1 MKKKR
6 IVLIM
11 GVIGFIVGGS
21 FLFANR
27 DKVYI
32 NYVLAKSDYA
42 YLPKEAQE
50 YIRDVYNTTGEVM
63 LTEKNKKEKMPYLN
77 PIYVDYLTYNE
88 EKKEEIDVIPDT
100 TVIDYVD
107 DTTKEDKAIPSSYDL
122 RNVDG
127 KNYVSPVGNQGNMG
141 LCWTFGTTG
150 AAESYLLKKGDT
162 SYNSSSTLFSQ
173 RQIDYATANNGIK
186 DYKSEYKSF
195 IDRGLGDGGNFYV
208 STVALANGV
217 SLYNSNNF
225 KAYSDTDYEKMEL
238 MDVLSYSKS
247 DYEVNGTIN
256 MPINAYRA
264 SDDNLTADEKVKR
277 ENYLNSVKSYL
288 MKYGAAYVSTYMG
301 CSHNDSTLNS
311 TLIDAYACSFTGG
324 HAMSIIGWDDDIEYK
339 YCVSNNQHYSYNS
352 NCSDV
357 VSGKGVWIIKN
368 SWGNY
373 NTPYLYL
380 TYDSYSSSISFI
392 TDMSSKDEK
401 NWDNNYILGSNV
413 SNGKDML
420 YRMYSTKLKG
430 NEKLEKIKFMTN
442 SIDGEFDVLVRDVNG
457 KIITKRVSSS
467 TPSLVTVD
475 FSNDNVVLNTNSLA
489 QIKASNSTS
498 VFIDNVSFF
507 TSNTDGNA
515 SIDLSEYDGKSFGS
529 KIIRLYSDT
538 KGIPSGTNIVYRLYN
553 SSNEEVSSGYSVSNN
568 VVAEN
573 NINANLYLDSINSG
587 NYVVKAFYNDNEI
600 GSFKFSYVTMDGKG
614 TESDPYVIM
623 TPEHFDSIRDDL
635 DAYYV
640 LGADLDFSEDTGPGG
655 KFANEASYCPGKY
668 LGWKAINGF
677 SGSLDGQGHSI
688 KGLYQNNYI
697 SCWKDNDLYTQ
708 YAVTGNGIFN
718 KLINNVT
725 IKNLVLEDNYIGCA
739 EFNDNKNCGLLASY
753 YLANNGDF
761 NDKTVYSGNFEN
773 LVFRNN
779 SVIGAGSSISS
790 GGLFGYFSSP
800 LGNITFKN
808 MYIYDNKIA
817 SESEFLK
824 EVSSL
829 VDTIDADNLEVSNI
843 RIDGTHIGKYND
855 GSGDAVLGY
864 KLYGYNNLKINNILS
879 TMSGENIG
887 GNLFYEAL
895 YRDNVDINGINMFR
909 IGNNQ
914 DNLCNSYDK
923 DCNNAGTN
931 VNLFDKD
938 TGLKELVKKENYS
951 SWENFDENWVMKTVD
966 GIPRLPVLK
975 FMDFEYTKISDINI
989 NQELNSGYSIYNYMT
1004 PKKVEARRLSLKS
1017 NDESI
1022 VTVNEEGVI
1031 VPQKSGK
1038 TSIHVENYY
1047 DGYIKDVPISVK
1059 YVPHYTI
1066 KFNSNGAMGL
1076 GISDSIEVNAGEDYR
1091 LPEVTGTR
1099 DGYVFNGWNTEAN
1112 GSGESY
1118 DDLGTIKGLKD
1129 KEEITLYAQWIG
1141 EEMTVTFDASGGVV
1155 NPESKI
1161 VHRFDSYGELPV
1173 PYKEN
1178 AGFVNWACKSDG
1190 TMVSYSDEVSCTELV
1205 AVWVDN
1211 AYTFILD
1218 ANGGTLSAL
1227 FDNSGSYLRINSRE
1241 LLSSF
1246 FLNNNK
1252 YTIDKNMFVRNDK
1265 TFKEWNTK
1273 ADGSGKTYFEGELI
1287 GKDDAVLENNTFKL
1301 YAIWEDYFDYRIK
1314 DYYVDETNHY
1324 ISKIMAGTS
1333 GEDFKKKIEHSDRY
1347 SVEVDTKNIDGKE
1360 VMYTGG
1366 KTRIYQGGNVY
1377 VTYTNIVIGDV
1388 NGDGAI
1394 NSADLLR
1401 IRQHL
1406 LGSKYLRGENF
1417 LASDIN
1423 YDSDINSADLLRVR
1437 QHLLGTKTIS

>member
-1 MKKKR
+1 MKRKR
-6 IVLIM
+6 IILIM
-11 GVIGFIVGGS
+11 GVLGFIVGGS

-63 LTEKNKKEKMPYLN
+63 LTEKNKKDKMPYLN

-100 TVIDYVD
+100 TVIDYVG

-507 TSNTDGNA
+507 TSNTTDGV
-515 SIDLSEYDGKSFGS
+515 SVDFSKYEGKSFNS
-529 KIIRLYSDT
+529 KNIRLYSDT

-623 TPEHFDSIRDDL
+623 TPEHFNNIRDDL

-640 LGADLDFSEDTGPGG
+640 LGADLDFRDVTSAGG
-655 KFANEASYCPGKY
+655 DLSYDKSVCSDGH
-668 LGWKAINGF
+668 GWQAINGF
-677 SGSLDGQGHSI
+677 SGSLNGQGHSI
-688 KGLYQNNYI
+688 KNISQNNLLYCDGGQTNAYI
-697 SCWKDNDLYTQ
+697 ENN
-708 YAVTGNGIFN
+708 NGIFSN
-718 KLINNVT
+718 LSNSVT
-725 IKNLVLEDNYIGCA
+725 IKNIVLEDNSLYCNGS
-739 EFNDNKNCGLLASY
+739 CGLLATDY
-753 YLANNGDF
+753 NGTDGS
-761 NDKTVYSGNFEN
+761 KAVFEN
-773 LVFRNN
+773 IVMKNN
-779 SVIGAGSSISS
+779 FIVNSLDINGEG
-790 GGLFGYFSSP
+790 GGLFDQMRGDSISFKNIYIDIDNKYLPSGFSSRG
-800 LGNITFKN
+800 LLATYIFTSNSGADISNVSLNGNFYGTN
-808 MYIYDNKIA
+808 DNEHNDALLVYTAKINGKF
-817 SESEFLK
+817 S
-824 EVSSL
+824 
-829 VDTIDADNLEVSNI
+829 VSN
-843 RIDGTHIGKYND
+843 
-855 GSGDAVLGY
+855 V
-864 KLYGYNNLKINNILS
+864 LS
-879 TMSGENIG
+879 TMRASNVNS
-887 GNLFYEAL
+887 NLFNYIDGVNYSL
-895 YRDNVDINGINMFR
+895 NNINMIR
-909 IGNNQ
+909 VNG
-914 DNLCNSYDK
+914 DSMCSEEDTTC
-923 DCNNAGTN
+923 DSTN

-1031 VPQKSGK
+1031 IPQKSGM

-1066 KFNSNGAMGL
+1066 RFNSNGAMGL

-1141 EEMTVTFDASGGVV
+1141 EEMTVTFDANGGVV

-1287 GKDDAVLENNTFKL
+1287 GKADVVLENNTFKL

>member
-1 MKKKR
+1 MKRKR
-6 IVLIM
+6 IILIM
-11 GVIGFIVGGS
+11 GVLGFIVGGS
-21 FLFANR
+21 LLFANR

-100 TVIDYVD
+100 TVIDYVGN
-107 DTTKEDKAIPSSYDL
+107 TTKEDKVIPSSYDL
-122 RNVDG
+122 RNVNG
-127 KNYVSPVGNQGNMG
+127 KNYVSPVGNQGSLG
-141 LCWTFGTTG
+141 LCWTFSTTG

-507 TSNTDGNA
+507 TSNTTDNV
-515 SIDLSEYDGKSFGS
+515 SVDFSKYEGKSFNS
-529 KIIRLYSDT
+529 KNIRLYSDT
-538 KGIPSGTNIVYRLYN
+538 KGIPSGTNIVYKLYN

-573 NINANLYLDSINSG
+573 NINANLYFDSINSG

-623 TPEHFDSIRDDL
+623 TPEHFNSIRDDL

-640 LGADLDFSEDTGPGG
+640 LGADLDFRDVTSVGG
-655 KFANEASYCPGKY
+655 DLSYDKSVCSDGH
-668 LGWKAINGF
+668 GWQAINGF

-688 KGLYQNNYI
+688 KNISQNNLLYCDGGQTNAYI
-697 SCWKDNDLYTQ
+697 ENN
-708 YAVTGNGIFN
+708 NGIFSN
-718 KLINNVT
+718 LSNSVT
-725 IKNLVLEDNYIGCA
+725 IKNIVLEDNSLYCNGS
-739 EFNDNKNCGLLASY
+739 CGLLATDY
-753 YLANNGDF
+753 NGTDGS
-761 NDKTVYSGNFEN
+761 KAVFEN
-773 LVFRNN
+773 IVMKNN
-779 SVIGAGSSISS
+779 FIVNSLDINGEG
-790 GGLFGYFSSP
+790 GGLFDQMRGDSISFKNIYIDIDNKYLPSGFSSRG
-800 LGNITFKN
+800 LLAT
-808 MYIYDNKIA
+808 YIYTSNSGADISNVSLNGNFYGTNDNEHNDALLVYTAKINGKF
-817 SESEFLK
+817 S
-824 EVSSL
+824 
-829 VDTIDADNLEVSNI
+829 VSN
-843 RIDGTHIGKYND
+843 
-855 GSGDAVLGY
+855 V
-864 KLYGYNNLKINNILS
+864 LS
-879 TMSGENIG
+879 TMRASNVNS
-887 GNLFYEAL
+887 NLFNYIDSVNYSL
-895 YRDNVDINGINMFR
+895 NNINMIR
-909 IGNNQ
+909 VNG
-914 DNLCNSYDK
+914 DSMCSEEDTTC
-923 DCNNAGTN
+923 DSTN

-1287 GKDDAVLENNTFKL
+1287 GKDDVVLESNTFKL

-1333 GEDFKKKIEHSDRY
+1333 GEDFKKKIEHSERY

>member
-1 MKKKR
+1 MKRKR
-6 IVLIM
+6 IILIM
-11 GVIGFIVGGS
+11 GVLGFIVGGS

-100 TVIDYVD
+100 TVIDYVG
-107 DTTKEDKAIPSSYDL
+107 DTTKEDKVIPSSYDL

-127 KNYVSPVGNQGNMG
+127 KNYVSPVGNQGSLG
-141 LCWTFGTTG
+141 LCWTFSTTG

-507 TSNTDGNA
+507 TSNTTDNV
-515 SIDLSEYDGKSFGS
+515 SVDFSKYEGKSFNS
-529 KIIRLYSDT
+529 KNIRLYSDT
-538 KGIPSGTNIVYRLYN
+538 KGIPSGTNIVYRLFN

-573 NINANLYLDSINSG
+573 NINANLYFDSINSG

-623 TPEHFDSIRDDL
+623 TPEHFNSIRDDL

-640 LGADLDFSEDTGPGG
+640 LGADLDFRDVTSAGG
-655 KFANEASYCPGKY
+655 DLSYDKSVCSDGH
-668 LGWKAINGF
+668 GWQAINGF

-688 KGLYQNNYI
+688 KNISQNNLLYCDGGQTNAYI
-697 SCWKDNDLYTQ
+697 ENN
-708 YAVTGNGIFN
+708 NGIFSN
-718 KLINNVT
+718 LSNSVT
-725 IKNLVLEDNYIGCA
+725 IKNIVLEDNSLYCNGS
-739 EFNDNKNCGLLASY
+739 CGLLATDY
-753 YLANNGDF
+753 NGTDGS
-761 NDKTVYSGNFEN
+761 KAVFEN
-773 LVFRNN
+773 IVMKNN
-779 SVIGAGSSISS
+779 FIVNSLDINGEG
-790 GGLFGYFSSP
+790 GGLFDQMRGDSISFKNIYIDIDNKYLPSGFSSRG
-800 LGNITFKN
+800 LLATYIFTSNSGADISNVSLNGNFYGTN
-808 MYIYDNKIA
+808 DNEHNDALLVYTAKINGKF
-817 SESEFLK
+817 S
-824 EVSSL
+824 
-829 VDTIDADNLEVSNI
+829 VSN
-843 RIDGTHIGKYND
+843 
-855 GSGDAVLGY
+855 V
-864 KLYGYNNLKINNILS
+864 LS
-879 TMSGENIG
+879 TMRASNVNS
-887 GNLFYEAL
+887 NLFNYIDGVNYSL
-895 YRDNVDINGINMFR
+895 NNINMIR
-909 IGNNQ
+909 VNG
-914 DNLCNSYDK
+914 DSMCSEEDTTC
-923 DCNNAGTN
+923 DSTN
-931 VNLFDKD
+931 VNIFDKD

-1112 GSGESY
+1112 GSGDSY

-1287 GKDDAVLENNTFKL
+1287 GKDDVVLENNTFKL

>member
-100 TVIDYVD
+100 TVIDYVG
-107 DTTKEDKAIPSSYDL
+107 DTTKEDKAILSSYDL

-150 AAESYLLKKGDT
+150 AAESYLLKNGDT

-507 TSNTDGNA
+507 TSNTTDSVSVDFSKYEG
-515 SIDLSEYDGKSFGS
+515 ESFNS
-529 KIIRLYSDT
+529 KNIRLYSDT
-538 KGIPSGTNIVYRLYN
+538 KGIPSGTNIVYKLYN

-640 LGADLDFSEDTGPGG
+640 LGADLDFRDVTSAGG
-655 KFANEASYCPGKY
+655 DLSYDKSVCSDGH
-668 LGWKAINGF
+668 GWQAINGF
-677 SGSLDGQGHSI
+677 SGSLDGQWHSI
-688 KGLYQNNYI
+688 KNMSQNNLLYCDGGQTNAYI
-697 SCWKDNDLYTQ
+697 ENN
-708 YAVTGNGIFN
+708 NGIFSN
-718 KLINNVT
+718 LSNSVT
-725 IKNLVLEDNYIGCA
+725 IKNIVLEDNSLYCNGS
-739 EFNDNKNCGLLASY
+739 CGLLATDY
-753 YLANNGDF
+753 NGTDGS
-761 NDKTVYSGNFEN
+761 KAVFEN
-773 LVFRNN
+773 IVMKNN
-779 SVIGAGSSISS
+779 FIVNSLDINGEG
-790 GGLFGYFSSP
+790 GGLFDQMRGDSISFKNIYIDIDNKYLPSGFSSRG
-800 LGNITFKN
+800 LLAT
-808 MYIYDNKIA
+808 YIYTSNSGADISNVSLNGNFYGTNDNEHNDALLVYTAKINGKF
-817 SESEFLK
+817 S
-824 EVSSL
+824 
-829 VDTIDADNLEVSNI
+829 VSN
-843 RIDGTHIGKYND
+843 
-855 GSGDAVLGY
+855 V
-864 KLYGYNNLKINNILS
+864 LS
-879 TMSGENIG
+879 TMRASNVNS
-887 GNLFYEAL
+887 NLFNYIDGVNYSL
-895 YRDNVDINGINMFR
+895 NNINMIR
-909 IGNNQ
+909 VNG
-914 DNLCNSYDK
+914 DSMCSEEDTTC
-923 DCNNAGTN
+923 DSTN

-1031 VPQKSGK
+1031 IPQKSGK

-1273 ADGSGKTYFEGELI
+1273 ADGSGKTYFEGELV
-1287 GKDDAVLENNTFKL
+1287 GKDDVVLENNTFKL

-1333 GEDFKKKIEHSDRY
+1333 GEDFKKKIEHSERY
-1347 SVEVDTKNIDGKE
+1347 GVEVDTKNIDGKE

>member
-1 MKKKR
+1 
-6 IVLIM
+6 M

-88 EKKEEIDVIPDT
+88 EKKEEIAVIPDT
-100 TVIDYVD
+100 TVIDYVG
-107 DTTKEDKAIPSSYDL
+107 DTTKEDKVIPNSYDL

-127 KNYVSPVGNQGNMG
+127 KNYVSPVGNQGSLG
-141 LCWTFGTTG
+141 LCWTFSTTG

-173 RQIDYATANNGIK
+173 RQIDYATANDGIK

-195 IDRGLGDGGNFYV
+195 IDRGLGDGGNFFV

-225 KAYSDTDYEKMEL
+225 KAYSDTDFEKMEL

-264 SDDNLTADEKVKR
+264 SDDNLTADEKVER

-352 NCSDV
+352 NCSEV

-380 TYDSYSSSISFI
+380 TYDSYNSSISFI

-507 TSNTDGNA
+507 TSNTTDSVSVDFSKYEG
-515 SIDLSEYDGKSFGS
+515 ESFNS
-529 KIIRLYSDT
+529 KNIRLYSDT
-538 KGIPSGTNIVYRLYN
+538 KGIPSGTNIVYKLYN
-553 SSNEEVSSGYSVSNN
+553 ASNEEVSSGYSVSNN

-623 TPEHFDSIRDDL
+623 TPEHFNNIRDDL

-640 LGADLDFSEDTGPGG
+640 LGADLDFRDVTSAGG
-655 KFANEASYCPGKY
+655 DLSYDKSVCSDGH
-668 LGWKAINGF
+668 GWQAINGF

-688 KGLYQNNYI
+688 KNMSQNNLLSCDGGQTNAYI
-697 SCWKDNDLYTQ
+697 DNN
-708 YAVTGNGIFN
+708 NGIFSN
-718 KLINNVT
+718 LSNSVT
-725 IKNLVLEDNYIGCA
+725 IKNIVLEDNSLYCNGS
-739 EFNDNKNCGLLASY
+739 CGLLATDYKGTDGSK
-753 YLANNGDF
+753 A
-761 NDKTVYSGNFEN
+761 VFEN
-773 LVFRNN
+773 IVMKNN
-779 SVIGAGSSISS
+779 FIVNSLDINGEG
-790 GGLFGYFSSP
+790 GGLFDQMRGDSISFKNIYIDIDNKHLPSGFSSRG
-800 LGNITFKN
+800 LLATYIFTSNSGADISNVSLNGNFYGTN
-808 MYIYDNKIA
+808 DNEHNDALLVYTTKINGKF
-817 SESEFLK
+817 S
-824 EVSSL
+824 
-829 VDTIDADNLEVSNI
+829 VSN
-843 RIDGTHIGKYND
+843 
-855 GSGDAVLGY
+855 V
-864 KLYGYNNLKINNILS
+864 LS
-879 TMSGENIG
+879 TMRASNVNS
-887 GNLFYEAL
+887 NLFNYIDSVNYSL
-895 YRDNVDINGINMFR
+895 NNINMIR
-909 IGNNQ
+909 VNG
-914 DNLCNSYDK
+914 DSMCSEEDTTC
-923 DCNNAGTN
+923 DSTN

-1091 LPEVTGTR
+1091 LPEITGTR

-1112 GSGESY
+1112 GSGDSY

-1141 EEMTVTFDASGGVV
+1141 EEMTVTFDANGGVV

-1178 AGFVNWACKSDG
+1178 AGFVNWSCKSDG

-1273 ADGSGKTYFEGELI
+1273 ADGSGKTYFEGELV
-1287 GKDDAVLENNTFKL
+1287 GKDDVVLENNTFKL

-1333 GEDFKKKIEHSDRY
+1333 KEDFLKKIEHSERY
-1347 SVEVDTKNIDGKE
+1347 GVEVDTKNIDGKE

>member
-100 TVIDYVD
+100 TVIDYVG

-173 RQIDYATANNGIK
+173 RQIDYATSNNGIK

-225 KAYSDTDYEKMEL
+225 KAYSDTDFEKMEL

-507 TSNTDGNA
+507 TSNTTDNV
-515 SIDLSEYDGKSFGS
+515 SVDFSKYEGKSFNS
-529 KIIRLYSDT
+529 KNIRLYSDT

-573 NINANLYLDSINSG
+573 NINANLYFDSINSG

-623 TPEHFDSIRDDL
+623 TPEHFNSIRDDL

-640 LGADLDFSEDTGPGG
+640 LGADLDFRDVTSAGGDLSYDKSVCSEGH
-655 KFANEASYCPGKY
+655 
-668 LGWKAINGF
+668 GWQAINGF

-688 KGLYQNNYI
+688 KNMSQNNLLSCDGGQTNAYI
-697 SCWKDNDLYTQ
+697 ENN
-708 YAVTGNGIFN
+708 NGIFSN
-718 KLINNVT
+718 LSNSVT
-725 IKNLVLEDNYIGCA
+725 IKNIVLEDNSLYCNGS
-739 EFNDNKNCGLLASY
+739 CGLLATNY
-753 YLANNGDF
+753 NGTDGS
-761 NDKTVYSGNFEN
+761 KAVFEN
-773 LVFRNN
+773 IVMKNN
-779 SVIGAGSSISS
+779 FIVNSLDINGEG
-790 GGLFGYFSSP
+790 GGLFDQMRGDSISFKNIYIDIDNKYLPSGFSSRG
-800 LGNITFKN
+800 LLATYIFTSNSGADISNVSLNGNFYGTN
-808 MYIYDNKIA
+808 DNEHNDALLVYTAKINGKF
-817 SESEFLK
+817 S
-824 EVSSL
+824 
-829 VDTIDADNLEVSNI
+829 VSN
-843 RIDGTHIGKYND
+843 
-855 GSGDAVLGY
+855 V
-864 KLYGYNNLKINNILS
+864 LS
-879 TMSGENIG
+879 TMRASNVNS
-887 GNLFYEAL
+887 NLFNYL
-895 YRDNVDINGINMFR
+895 DSVNYSLNNINMIR
-909 IGNNQ
+909 VNG
-914 DNLCNSYDK
+914 DSMCSEEDTTC
-923 DCNNAGTN
+923 DSTN

-1031 VPQKSGK
+1031 IPQKSGK

-1099 DGYVFNGWNTEAN
+1099 EGYVFNGWNTKAN
-1112 GSGESY
+1112 GSGDSY

-1155 NPESKI
+1155 NPNSKI

-1252 YTIDKNMFVRNDK
+1252 YTLDKNMFVRNDK

-1287 GKDDAVLENNTFKL
+1287 GKDDVVLENNTFKL

-1333 GEDFKKKIEHSDRY
+1333 GEDFKKKIEHSERY
-1347 SVEVDTKNIDGKE
+1347 GVEVDTKNIDGKE

>member
-1 MKKKR
+1 
-6 IVLIM
+6 M

-100 TVIDYVD
+100 TVIDYVG

-420 YRMYSTKLKG
+420 YRMYSTKLKV

-507 TSNTDGNA
+507 TSNTTDGV
-515 SIDLSEYDGKSFGS
+515 SVDFSKYEGKSFNS
-529 KIIRLYSDT
+529 KNIRLYSDT
-538 KGIPSGTNIVYRLYN
+538 KGIPSGTNIVYRLFN

-573 NINANLYLDSINSG
+573 NINANLYFDSINSG

-600 GSFKFSYVTMDGKG
+600 GSFKFSYVTMAGKG

-640 LGADLDFSEDTGPGG
+640 LGADLDFRDVTSAGG
-655 KFANEASYCPGKY
+655 DLSYDKSVCSDGH
-668 LGWKAINGF
+668 GWQAINGF

-688 KGLYQNNYI
+688 KNMSQNNLLSCDGGQTNAYI
-697 SCWKDNDLYTQ
+697 ENN
-708 YAVTGNGIFN
+708 NGIFSN
-718 KLINNVT
+718 LSNSVT
-725 IKNLVLEDNYIGCA
+725 IKNIVLEDNSLYCNGS
-739 EFNDNKNCGLLASY
+739 CGLLATDY
-753 YLANNGDF
+753 NGTDGS
-761 NDKTVYSGNFEN
+761 KAVFEN
-773 LVFRNN
+773 IVMKNN
-779 SVIGAGSSISS
+779 FIVNSLDINGEG
-790 GGLFGYFSSP
+790 GGLFDQMRGDSISFKNIYIDIDNKYLPSGFSSRG
-800 LGNITFKN
+800 LLAT
-808 MYIYDNKIA
+808 YIYTSNSGADISNVSLNGNFYGTNDNEHNDALLVYTTKINGKF
-817 SESEFLK
+817 S
-824 EVSSL
+824 
-829 VDTIDADNLEVSNI
+829 VSN
-843 RIDGTHIGKYND
+843 
-855 GSGDAVLGY
+855 V
-864 KLYGYNNLKINNILS
+864 LS
-879 TMSGENIG
+879 TMRASNVNS
-887 GNLFYEAL
+887 NLFNYIDSVNYSL
-895 YRDNVDINGINMFR
+895 NNINMIR
-909 IGNNQ
+909 VNG
-914 DNLCNSYDK
+914 DSMCSEEDTTC
-923 DCNNAGTN
+923 DSTN
-931 VNLFDKD
+931 VNIFDKD

-1287 GKDDAVLENNTFKL
+1287 GKDDVVLENNTFKL

-1333 GEDFKKKIEHSDRY
+1333 GEDFKKKIEHSERY
-1347 SVEVDTKNIDGKE
+1347 GVEVDTKNIDGKE

>member
-100 TVIDYVD
+100 TVIDYVG

-264 SDDNLTADEKVKR
+264 SDDNLTADEKVER

-507 TSNTDGNA
+507 TSNTTDNV
-515 SIDLSEYDGKSFGS
+515 SVDFSKYEGKSFNS
-529 KIIRLYSDT
+529 KNIRLYSDT

-623 TPEHFDSIRDDL
+623 TPEHFNNIRDDL

-640 LGADLDFSEDTGPGG
+640 LGADLDFRDVTSAGG
-655 KFANEASYCPGKY
+655 DLSYDKSVCSDGH
-668 LGWKAINGF
+668 GWQAINGF

-688 KGLYQNNYI
+688 KNISQNNLLYCDGGQTNAYI
-697 SCWKDNDLYTQ
+697 ENN
-708 YAVTGNGIFN
+708 NGIFSN
-718 KLINNVT
+718 LSNSVT
-725 IKNLVLEDNYIGCA
+725 IKNIVLEDNSLYCNGS
-739 EFNDNKNCGLLASY
+739 CGLLATDY
-753 YLANNGDF
+753 NGTDGS
-761 NDKTVYSGNFEN
+761 KAVFEN
-773 LVFRNN
+773 IVMKNN
-779 SVIGAGSSISS
+779 FIVNSLDINGEG
-790 GGLFGYFSSP
+790 GGLFDQMRGDSISFKNIYIDIDNKYLPSGFSSRG
-800 LGNITFKN
+800 LLAT
-808 MYIYDNKIA
+808 YIYTSNSGADISNVSLNGNFYGTNDNEHNDALLVYTAKINGKF
-817 SESEFLK
+817 S
-824 EVSSL
+824 
-829 VDTIDADNLEVSNI
+829 VSN
-843 RIDGTHIGKYND
+843 
-855 GSGDAVLGY
+855 V
-864 KLYGYNNLKINNILS
+864 LS
-879 TMSGENIG
+879 TMRASNVNS
-887 GNLFYEAL
+887 NLFNYIDGVNYSL
-895 YRDNVDINGINMFR
+895 NNINMIR
-909 IGNNQ
+909 VNG
-914 DNLCNSYDK
+914 DSMCSEEDTTC
-923 DCNNAGTN
+923 DSTN

-1059 YVPHYTI
+1059 YVPHYTV

-1178 AGFVNWACKSDG
+1178 AGFVNWSCKSDG

-1287 GKDDAVLENNTFKL
+1287 GKDDVVLENNTFKL

>member
-1 MKKKR
+1 MKRKR
-6 IVLIM
+6 IILIM
-11 GVIGFIVGGS
+11 GVLGFIVGGS

-100 TVIDYVD
+100 TVIDYVG
-107 DTTKEDKAIPSSYDL
+107 DTTKEDKVIPSSYDL

-127 KNYVSPVGNQGNMG
+127 KNYVSPVGNQGSLG
-141 LCWTFGTTG
+141 LCWTFSTTG

-507 TSNTDGNA
+507 TSNTTDNV
-515 SIDLSEYDGKSFGS
+515 SVDFSKYEGKSFNS
-529 KIIRLYSDT
+529 KNIRLYSDT
-538 KGIPSGTNIVYRLYN
+538 KGIPSGTNIVYRLFN

-573 NINANLYLDSINSG
+573 NINANLYFDSINSG

-623 TPEHFDSIRDDL
+623 TPEHFNSIRDDL

-640 LGADLDFSEDTGPGG
+640 LGADLDFRDVTSAGG
-655 KFANEASYCPGKY
+655 DLSYDKSVCSDGH
-668 LGWKAINGF
+668 GWQAINGF

-688 KGLYQNNYI
+688 KNISQNNLLYCDGGQTNAYI
-697 SCWKDNDLYTQ
+697 ENN
-708 YAVTGNGIFN
+708 NGIFSN
-718 KLINNVT
+718 LSNSVT
-725 IKNLVLEDNYIGCA
+725 IKNIVLEDNSLYCNGS
-739 EFNDNKNCGLLASY
+739 CGLLATDY
-753 YLANNGDF
+753 NGTDGS
-761 NDKTVYSGNFEN
+761 KAVFEN
-773 LVFRNN
+773 IVMKNN
-779 SVIGAGSSISS
+779 FIVNSLDINGEG
-790 GGLFGYFSSP
+790 GGLFDQMRGDSISFKNIYIDIDNKYLPSGFSSRG
-800 LGNITFKN
+800 LLATYIFTSNSGADISNVSLNGNFYGTN
-808 MYIYDNKIA
+808 DNEHNDALLVYTAKINGKF
-817 SESEFLK
+817 S
-824 EVSSL
+824 
-829 VDTIDADNLEVSNI
+829 VSN
-843 RIDGTHIGKYND
+843 
-855 GSGDAVLGY
+855 V
-864 KLYGYNNLKINNILS
+864 LS
-879 TMSGENIG
+879 TMRASNVNS
-887 GNLFYEAL
+887 NLFNYIDGVNYSL
-895 YRDNVDINGINMFR
+895 NNINMIR
-909 IGNNQ
+909 VNG
-914 DNLCNSYDK
+914 DSMCSEEDTTC
-923 DCNNAGTN
+923 DSTN
-931 VNLFDKD
+931 VNIFDKD

-1112 GSGESY
+1112 GSGDSY

-1273 ADGSGKTYFEGELI
+1273 ADGSGKTYFEGELV
-1287 GKDDAVLENNTFKL
+1287 GKDDVVLENNTFKL

>member
-11 GVIGFIVGGS
+11 GVLGFIVGGS

-100 TVIDYVD
+100 TVIDYVG
-107 DTTKEDKAIPSSYDL
+107 DTTKEDKVIPSSYDL

-162 SYNSSSTLFSQ
+162 SYNSSSNLFSQ

-507 TSNTDGNA
+507 TSNTTDNV
-515 SIDLSEYDGKSFGS
+515 SVDFSKYEGKSFNS
-529 KIIRLYSDT
+529 KNIRLYSDT

-573 NINANLYLDSINSG
+573 NVNANLYLDSINSG

-623 TPEHFDSIRDDL
+623 TPEHFNNIRDDL

-640 LGADLDFSEDTGPGG
+640 LGADLDFRDVTSAGG
-655 KFANEASYCPGKY
+655 DLSYDKSVCSDGH
-668 LGWKAINGF
+668 GWQAINGF

-688 KGLYQNNYI
+688 KNMSQNNLLSCDGGQTNAYI
-697 SCWKDNDLYTQ
+697 ENN
-708 YAVTGNGIFN
+708 NGIFSN
-718 KLINNVT
+718 LSNSVT
-725 IKNLVLEDNYIGCA
+725 IKNIVLEDNSLYCNGS
-739 EFNDNKNCGLLASY
+739 CGLLATDY
-753 YLANNGDF
+753 NGTDGS
-761 NDKTVYSGNFEN
+761 KAVFEN
-773 LVFRNN
+773 IVMKNN
-779 SVIGAGSSISS
+779 FIVNSLDINGEG
-790 GGLFGYFSSP
+790 GGLFDQMRGDSISFKNIYIDIDNKYLPSGFSSRG
-800 LGNITFKN
+800 LLAT
-808 MYIYDNKIA
+808 YIYTSNSGADISNVSLNGNFYGTNDNEHNDALLVYTAKINGKF
-817 SESEFLK
+817 S
-824 EVSSL
+824 
-829 VDTIDADNLEVSNI
+829 VSN
-843 RIDGTHIGKYND
+843 
-855 GSGDAVLGY
+855 V
-864 KLYGYNNLKINNILS
+864 LS
-879 TMSGENIG
+879 TMRASNVNS
-887 GNLFYEAL
+887 NLFNYIDSVNYSL
-895 YRDNVDINGINMFR
+895 NNINMIR
-909 IGNNQ
+909 VNG
-914 DNLCNSYDK
+914 DSMCSEEDTTC
-923 DCNNAGTN
+923 DSTN

-1112 GSGESY
+1112 GSGDSY

-1205 AVWVDN
+1205 AMWVDN

-1287 GKDDAVLENNTFKL
+1287 GKDDVVLENNTFKL

-1324 ISKIMAGTS
+1324 ISRIMAGTS
-1333 GEDFKKKIEHSDRY
+1333 KEDFLKKIEHSERY
-1347 SVEVDTKNIDGKE
+1347 GVEVDTKNIDGKE

>member
-11 GVIGFIVGGS
+11 GVLGFIVGGS

-100 TVIDYVD
+100 TVIDYVG
-107 DTTKEDKAIPSSYDL
+107 DTNKEDKVIPSSYDL

-127 KNYVSPVGNQGNMG
+127 KNYVSPVGNQGSLG
-141 LCWTFGTTG
+141 LCWTFSTTG

-195 IDRGLGDGGNFYV
+195 IDRGLGDGGNFFV

-277 ENYLNSVKSYL
+277 KNYLNSVKSYL

-507 TSNTDGNA
+507 TSNTTDNV
-515 SIDLSEYDGKSFGS
+515 SVDFSKYEGKSFNS
-529 KIIRLYSDT
+529 KNIRLYSDT

-573 NINANLYLDSINSG
+573 NINANLYFDSINSG

-614 TESDPYVIM
+614 TKSDPYVIM
-623 TPEHFDSIRDDL
+623 TPEHFNSIRDDL

-640 LGADLDFSEDTGPGG
+640 LGADLDFRDVTSAGG
-655 KFANEASYCPGKY
+655 DLSYDKSVCSDGH
-668 LGWKAINGF
+668 GWQAINGF

-688 KGLYQNNYI
+688 KNISQNNLLYCDGGQTNAYI
-697 SCWKDNDLYTQ
+697 ENN
-708 YAVTGNGIFN
+708 NGIFSN
-718 KLINNVT
+718 LSNSVT
-725 IKNLVLEDNYIGCA
+725 IKNIVLEDNSLYCNGS
-739 EFNDNKNCGLLASY
+739 CGLLATDY
-753 YLANNGDF
+753 NGTDGS
-761 NDKTVYSGNFEN
+761 KAVFEN
-773 LVFRNN
+773 IVMKNN
-779 SVIGAGSSISS
+779 FIVNSLDINGEG
-790 GGLFGYFSSP
+790 GGLFDQMRGDSISFKNIYIDIDNKYLPSGFSSRG
-800 LGNITFKN
+800 LLATYIFTSNSGADISNVSLNGNFYGTN
-808 MYIYDNKIA
+808 DNEHNDALLVYTTKINGKF
-817 SESEFLK
+817 S
-824 EVSSL
+824 
-829 VDTIDADNLEVSNI
+829 VSN
-843 RIDGTHIGKYND
+843 
-855 GSGDAVLGY
+855 V
-864 KLYGYNNLKINNILS
+864 LS
-879 TMSGENIG
+879 TMRASNVNS
-887 GNLFYEAL
+887 NLFNYIDSVNYSL
-895 YRDNVDINGINMFR
+895 NNINMIR
-909 IGNNQ
+909 VNG
-914 DNLCNSYDK
+914 DSMCSEEDTTC
-923 DCNNAGTN
+923 DSTN

-938 TGLKELVKKENYS
+938 TGLKELVKKDNYS

-1076 GISDSIEVNAGEDYR
+1076 GISDSVEVNAGEDYR

-1099 DGYVFNGWNTEAN
+1099 EGYVFNGWNTEAN
-1112 GSGESY
+1112 GSGDSY

-1287 GKDDAVLENNTFKL
+1287 GKDDVVLENNTFKL

-1423 YDSDINSADLLRVR
+1423 YDSDINSADILRVR

>member
-1 MKKKR
+1 
-6 IVLIM
+6 M

-100 TVIDYVD
+100 TVIDYVG

-162 SYNSSSTLFSQ
+162 SYNSSSNLFSQ

-507 TSNTDGNA
+507 TSNTTDNV
-515 SIDLSEYDGKSFGS
+515 SIDFSKYEGKSFNS
-529 KIIRLYSDT
+529 KNIRLYSDT

-573 NINANLYLDSINSG
+573 NINANLYFDSINSG

-600 GSFKFSYVTMDGKG
+600 GSFKFSYVTMAGKG

-623 TPEHFDSIRDDL
+623 TPEHFNSIRDDL

-640 LGADLDFSEDTGPGG
+640 LGADLDFRDVTSAGG
-655 KFANEASYCPGKY
+655 DLSYDKSVCSDGH
-668 LGWKAINGF
+668 GWQAINGF

-688 KGLYQNNYI
+688 KNISQNNLLYCDGGQTNAYI
-697 SCWKDNDLYTQ
+697 ENN
-708 YAVTGNGIFN
+708 NGIFSN
-718 KLINNVT
+718 LSNSVT
-725 IKNLVLEDNYIGCA
+725 IKNIVLEDNSLYCNGS
-739 EFNDNKNCGLLASY
+739 CGLLATDY
-753 YLANNGDF
+753 NGTDGS
-761 NDKTVYSGNFEN
+761 KAVFEN
-773 LVFRNN
+773 IVMKNN
-779 SVIGAGSSISS
+779 FIVNSLDINGEG
-790 GGLFGYFSSP
+790 GGLFDQMRGDSISFKNIYIDIDNKYLPSGFSSRG
-800 LGNITFKN
+800 LLATYIFTSNSGADISNVSLNGNFYGTN
-808 MYIYDNKIA
+808 DNEHNDALLVYTAKINGKF
-817 SESEFLK
+817 S
-824 EVSSL
+824 
-829 VDTIDADNLEVSNI
+829 VSN
-843 RIDGTHIGKYND
+843 
-855 GSGDAVLGY
+855 V
-864 KLYGYNNLKINNILS
+864 LS
-879 TMSGENIG
+879 TMRASNVNS
-887 GNLFYEAL
+887 NLFNYIDGVNYSL
-895 YRDNVDINGINMFR
+895 NNINMIR
-909 IGNNQ
+909 VNG
-914 DNLCNSYDK
+914 DSMCSEEDTTC
-923 DCNNAGTN
+923 DSTN
-931 VNLFDKD
+931 VNIFDKD

-1112 GSGESY
+1112 GSGDSY

-1287 GKDDAVLENNTFKL
+1287 GKDDVVLENNTFKL

>member
-100 TVIDYVD
+100 TVIDYVG

-127 KNYVSPVGNQGNMG
+127 KNYVSPVGNQGSLG
-141 LCWTFGTTG
+141 LCWTFSTTG

-507 TSNTDGNA
+507 TSNTTDNV
-515 SIDLSEYDGKSFGS
+515 SVDFSKYEGKSFNS
-529 KIIRLYSDT
+529 KNIRLYSDT

-573 NINANLYLDSINSG
+573 NINANLYFDSINSG

-623 TPEHFDSIRDDL
+623 TPEHFNSIRDDL

-640 LGADLDFSEDTGPGG
+640 LGADLDFRDVTSAGGDLSYDKSVCSEGH
-655 KFANEASYCPGKY
+655 
-668 LGWKAINGF
+668 GWQAINGF

-688 KGLYQNNYI
+688 KNMSQNNLLSCDGGQTNAYI
-697 SCWKDNDLYTQ
+697 ENN
-708 YAVTGNGIFN
+708 NGIFSN
-718 KLINNVT
+718 LSNSVT
-725 IKNLVLEDNYIGCA
+725 IKNIVLEDNSLYCNGS
-739 EFNDNKNCGLLASY
+739 CGLLATNY
-753 YLANNGDF
+753 NGTDGS
-761 NDKTVYSGNFEN
+761 KAVFEN
-773 LVFRNN
+773 IVMKNN
-779 SVIGAGSSISS
+779 FIVNSLDINGEG
-790 GGLFGYFSSP
+790 GGLFDQMRGDSISFKNIYIDIDNKYLPSGFSSRG
-800 LGNITFKN
+800 LLATYIFTSNSGADISNVSLNGNFYGTN
-808 MYIYDNKIA
+808 DNEHNDALLVYTAKINGKF
-817 SESEFLK
+817 S
-824 EVSSL
+824 
-829 VDTIDADNLEVSNI
+829 VSN
-843 RIDGTHIGKYND
+843 
-855 GSGDAVLGY
+855 V
-864 KLYGYNNLKINNILS
+864 LS
-879 TMSGENIG
+879 TMRASNVNS
-887 GNLFYEAL
+887 NLFNYIDGVNYSL
-895 YRDNVDINGINMFR
+895 NNINMIR
-909 IGNNQ
+909 VNG
-914 DNLCNSYDK
+914 DSMCSEEDTTC
-923 DCNNAGTN
+923 DSTN

-1022 VTVNEEGVI
+1022 VTINEEGVI

-1112 GSGESY
+1112 GSGDSY

-1273 ADGSGKTYFEGELI
+1273 ADGSGKTYFEGELV
-1287 GKDDAVLENNTFKL
+1287 GKDDVVLENNTFKL

>member
-1 MKKKR
+1 
-6 IVLIM
+6 M
-11 GVIGFIVGGS
+11 GVIGVILGGS

-100 TVIDYVD
+100 TVIDYVG
-107 DTTKEDKAIPSSYDL
+107 DTTKEDKVIPSSYDL

-162 SYNSSSTLFSQ
+162 SYNSSSNLFSQ

-288 MKYGAAYVSTYMG
+288 MKYGTAYVSTYMG

-507 TSNTDGNA
+507 TSNTTDGV
-515 SIDLSEYDGKSFGS
+515 SVDFSKYEGKSFNS
-529 KIIRLYSDT
+529 KNIRLYSDT

-573 NINANLYLDSINSG
+573 NINANLYFDSINSG

-623 TPEHFDSIRDDL
+623 TPEHFNSIRDDL

-640 LGADLDFSEDTGPGG
+640 LGADLDFRDVTSAGG
-655 KFANEASYCPGKY
+655 ALSYDKSVCSDGH
-668 LGWKAINGF
+668 GWQAINGF

-688 KGLYQNNYI
+688 KNMSQNNLLSCDGGQTNAYI
-697 SCWKDNDLYTQ
+697 ENN
-708 YAVTGNGIFN
+708 NGIFSN
-718 KLINNVT
+718 LSNSVT
-725 IKNLVLEDNYIGCA
+725 IKNIVLEDNSLYCNGS
-739 EFNDNKNCGLLASY
+739 CGLLATDY
-753 YLANNGDF
+753 NGTDGS
-761 NDKTVYSGNFEN
+761 KAVFEN
-773 LVFRNN
+773 IVMKNN
-779 SVIGAGSSISS
+779 FIVNSLDINGEG
-790 GGLFGYFSSP
+790 GGLFDQMRGDSISFKNIYIDIDNKYLPSGFSSRG
-800 LGNITFKN
+800 LLATYIFTSNSGADISNVSLNGNFYGTN
-808 MYIYDNKIA
+808 DNEHNDALLVYTTKINGKF
-817 SESEFLK
+817 S
-824 EVSSL
+824 
-829 VDTIDADNLEVSNI
+829 VSN
-843 RIDGTHIGKYND
+843 
-855 GSGDAVLGY
+855 V
-864 KLYGYNNLKINNILS
+864 LS
-879 TMSGENIG
+879 TMRASNVNS
-887 GNLFYEAL
+887 NLFNYIDSVNYSL
-895 YRDNVDINGINMFR
+895 NNINMIR
-909 IGNNQ
+909 VNG
-914 DNLCNSYDK
+914 DSMCSEEDTTC
-923 DCNNAGTN
+923 DSTN
-931 VNLFDKD
+931 VNIFDKD

-1273 ADGSGKTYFEGELI
+1273 ADGSGKTYFEGELV
-1287 GKDDAVLENNTFKL
+1287 GKDDVVLENNTFKL

-1333 GEDFKKKIEHSDRY
+1333 KEDFLKKIEHSERY
-1347 SVEVDTKNIDGKE
+1347 GVEVDTKNIDGKE

>member
-100 TVIDYVD
+100 TVIDYVG

-173 RQIDYATANNGIK
+173 RQIDYATSNNGIK

-225 KAYSDTDYEKMEL
+225 KAYSDTDFEKMEL

-507 TSNTDGNA
+507 TSNTTDNV
-515 SIDLSEYDGKSFGS
+515 SVDFSKYEGKSFNS
-529 KIIRLYSDT
+529 KNIRLYSDT

-573 NINANLYLDSINSG
+573 NINANLYFDSINSG

-623 TPEHFDSIRDDL
+623 TPEHFNSIRDDL

-640 LGADLDFSEDTGPGG
+640 LGADLDFRDVTSAGGDLSYDKSVCSEGH
-655 KFANEASYCPGKY
+655 
-668 LGWKAINGF
+668 GWQAINGF

-688 KGLYQNNYI
+688 KNMSQNNLLSCDGGQTNAYI
-697 SCWKDNDLYTQ
+697 ENN
-708 YAVTGNGIFN
+708 NGIFSN
-718 KLINNVT
+718 LSNSVT
-725 IKNLVLEDNYIGCA
+725 IKNIVLEDNSLYCNGS
-739 EFNDNKNCGLLASY
+739 CGLLATNY
-753 YLANNGDF
+753 NGTDGS
-761 NDKTVYSGNFEN
+761 KAVFEN
-773 LVFRNN
+773 IVMKNN
-779 SVIGAGSSISS
+779 FIVNSLDINGEG
-790 GGLFGYFSSP
+790 GGLFDQMRGDSISFKNIYIDIDNKYLPSGFSSRG
-800 LGNITFKN
+800 LLATYIFTSNSGADISNVSLNGNFYGTN
-808 MYIYDNKIA
+808 DNEHNDALLVYTAKINGKF
-817 SESEFLK
+817 S
-824 EVSSL
+824 
-829 VDTIDADNLEVSNI
+829 VSN
-843 RIDGTHIGKYND
+843 
-855 GSGDAVLGY
+855 V
-864 KLYGYNNLKINNILS
+864 LS
-879 TMSGENIG
+879 TMRASNVNS
-887 GNLFYEAL
+887 NLFNYL
-895 YRDNVDINGINMFR
+895 DSVNYSLNNINMIR
-909 IGNNQ
+909 VNG
-914 DNLCNSYDK
+914 DSMCSEEDTTC
-923 DCNNAGTN
+923 DSTN

-1031 VPQKSGK
+1031 IPQKSGK

-1099 DGYVFNGWNTEAN
+1099 EGYVFNGWNTKAN
-1112 GSGESY
+1112 GSGDSY

-1155 NPESKI
+1155 NPNSKI

-1287 GKDDAVLENNTFKL
+1287 GKDDVVLENNTFKL

-1333 GEDFKKKIEHSDRY
+1333 GEDFKKKIEHSERY
-1347 SVEVDTKNIDGKE
+1347 GVEVDTKNIDGKE

>member
-1 MKKKR
+1 
-6 IVLIM
+6 M
-11 GVIGFIVGGS
+11 GVLGFIVGGS
-21 FLFANR
+21 LLFANR

-100 TVIDYVD
+100 TVIDYVG
-107 DTTKEDKAIPSSYDL
+107 DTTKEDKVIPSSYDL

-141 LCWTFGTTG
+141 LCWTFSTTG

-507 TSNTDGNA
+507 TSNTTDGV
-515 SIDLSEYDGKSFGS
+515 SVDFSKYEGKSFNS
-529 KIIRLYSDT
+529 KNIRLYSDT

-573 NINANLYLDSINSG
+573 NVNANLYLDSINSG

-623 TPEHFDSIRDDL
+623 TPEHFNSIRDDL

-640 LGADLDFSEDTGPGG
+640 LGADLDFRDVTSAGG
-655 KFANEASYCPGKY
+655 DLSYDKSVCSDGH
-668 LGWKAINGF
+668 GWQAINGF

-688 KGLYQNNYI
+688 KNMSQNNLLSCDGGQTNAYI
-697 SCWKDNDLYTQ
+697 ENN
-708 YAVTGNGIFN
+708 NGIFSN
-718 KLINNVT
+718 LSNSVT
-725 IKNLVLEDNYIGCA
+725 IKNIVLEDNSLYCNGS
-739 EFNDNKNCGLLASY
+739 CGLLATDY
-753 YLANNGDF
+753 NGTDGS
-761 NDKTVYSGNFEN
+761 KAVFEN
-773 LVFRNN
+773 IVMKNN
-779 SVIGAGSSISS
+779 FIVNSLDINGEG
-790 GGLFGYFSSP
+790 GGLFDQMRGDSISFKNIYIDIDNKYLPSGFSSRG
-800 LGNITFKN
+800 LLATYIFTSNSGADISNVSLNGNFYGTN
-808 MYIYDNKIA
+808 DNEHNDALLVYTTKINGKF
-817 SESEFLK
+817 S
-824 EVSSL
+824 
-829 VDTIDADNLEVSNI
+829 VSN
-843 RIDGTHIGKYND
+843 
-855 GSGDAVLGY
+855 V
-864 KLYGYNNLKINNILS
+864 LS
-879 TMSGENIG
+879 TMRASNVNS
-887 GNLFYEAL
+887 NLFNYIDSVNYSL
-895 YRDNVDINGINMFR
+895 NNINMIR
-909 IGNNQ
+909 VNG
-914 DNLCNSYDK
+914 DSMCSEEDTTC
-923 DCNNAGTN
+923 DSTN
-931 VNLFDKD
+931 VNIFDKD

-1112 GSGESY
+1112 GSGDSY

-1178 AGFVNWACKSDG
+1178 AGFVNWSCKSDG

-1287 GKDDAVLENNTFKL
+1287 GKDDVVLENNTFKL

>member
-1 MKKKR
+1 
-6 IVLIM
+6 M

-100 TVIDYVD
+100 TVIDYVG

-162 SYNSSSTLFSQ
+162 SYNSSSNLFSQ

-195 IDRGLGDGGNFYV
+195 IDRGLGDGGNFFV

-507 TSNTDGNA
+507 TSNTTDNV
-515 SIDLSEYDGKSFGS
+515 SVDFSKYEGKSFNS
-529 KIIRLYSDT
+529 KNIRLYSDT

-573 NINANLYLDSINSG
+573 NINANLYFDSINSG

-623 TPEHFDSIRDDL
+623 TPEHFNSIRDDL

-640 LGADLDFSEDTGPGG
+640 LGADLDFRDVTSAGG
-655 KFANEASYCPGKY
+655 DLSYDKSVCSDGH
-668 LGWKAINGF
+668 GWQAINGF

-688 KGLYQNNYI
+688 KNISQNNLLYCDGGQTNAYI
-697 SCWKDNDLYTQ
+697 ENN
-708 YAVTGNGIFN
+708 NGIFSN
-718 KLINNVT
+718 LSNSVT
-725 IKNLVLEDNYIGCA
+725 IKNIVLEDNSLYCNGS
-739 EFNDNKNCGLLASY
+739 CGLLATDY
-753 YLANNGDF
+753 NGTDGS
-761 NDKTVYSGNFEN
+761 KAVFEN
-773 LVFRNN
+773 IVMKNN
-779 SVIGAGSSISS
+779 FIVNSLDINGEG
-790 GGLFGYFSSP
+790 GGLFDQMRGDSISFKNIYIDIDNKYLPSGFSSRG
-800 LGNITFKN
+800 LLATYIFTSNSGADISNVSLNGNFYGTN
-808 MYIYDNKIA
+808 DNEHNDALLVYTAKINGKF
-817 SESEFLK
+817 S
-824 EVSSL
+824 
-829 VDTIDADNLEVSNI
+829 VSN
-843 RIDGTHIGKYND
+843 
-855 GSGDAVLGY
+855 V
-864 KLYGYNNLKINNILS
+864 LS
-879 TMSGENIG
+879 TMRASNVNS
-887 GNLFYEAL
+887 NLFNYIDGVNYSL
-895 YRDNVDINGINMFR
+895 NNINMIR
-909 IGNNQ
+909 VNG
-914 DNLCNSYDK
+914 DSMCSEEDTTC
-923 DCNNAGTN
+923 DSTN
-931 VNLFDKD
+931 VNIFDKD

-1031 VPQKSGK
+1031 IPQKSGK

-1112 GSGESY
+1112 GSGDSY

-1161 VHRFDSYGELPV
+1161 VHRFDSYGDLPV

-1273 ADGSGKTYFEGELI
+1273 ADGSGKTYFEGELV
-1287 GKDDAVLENNTFKL
+1287 GKDDVVLENNTFKL

-1333 GEDFKKKIEHSDRY
+1333 GEDFKKKIEHSERY
-1347 SVEVDTKNIDGKE
+1347 GVEVDTKNIDGKE

>member
-1 MKKKR
+1 MKRKR
-6 IVLIM
+6 IILIM
-11 GVIGFIVGGS
+11 GVLGFIVGGS

-88 EKKEEIDVIPDT
+88 EKKEEIDVIPNT
-100 TVIDYVD
+100 TVIDYVG
-107 DTTKEDKAIPSSYDL
+107 DTTKEDKVIPSSYDL

-127 KNYVSPVGNQGNMG
+127 KNYVSPVGNQGSLG

-150 AAESYLLKKGDT
+150 AAESYLLKRGDT

-507 TSNTDGNA
+507 TSNTTDNV
-515 SIDLSEYDGKSFGS
+515 SIDFSKYEGKSFNS
-529 KIIRLYSDT
+529 KNIRLYSDT

-640 LGADLDFSEDTGPGG
+640 LGADLDFRDVTSAGG
-655 KFANEASYCPGKY
+655 DLSYDKSVCSDGH
-668 LGWKAINGF
+668 GWQAINGF

-688 KGLYQNNYI
+688 KNISQNNLLYCDGGQTNAYI
-697 SCWKDNDLYTQ
+697 ENN
-708 YAVTGNGIFN
+708 NGIFSN
-718 KLINNVT
+718 LSNSVT
-725 IKNLVLEDNYIGCA
+725 IKNIVLEDNSLYCNGS
-739 EFNDNKNCGLLASY
+739 CGLLATDY
-753 YLANNGDF
+753 NGTDGS
-761 NDKTVYSGNFEN
+761 KAVFEN
-773 LVFRNN
+773 IVMKNN
-779 SVIGAGSSISS
+779 FIVNSLDINGEG
-790 GGLFGYFSSP
+790 GGLFDQMRGDSISFKNIYIDIDNKYLPSGFSSRG
-800 LGNITFKN
+800 LLAT
-808 MYIYDNKIA
+808 YIYTSNSGADISNVSLNGNFYGTNDNEHNDALLVYTAKINGKF
-817 SESEFLK
+817 S
-824 EVSSL
+824 
-829 VDTIDADNLEVSNI
+829 VSN
-843 RIDGTHIGKYND
+843 
-855 GSGDAVLGY
+855 V
-864 KLYGYNNLKINNILS
+864 LS
-879 TMSGENIG
+879 TMRASNVNS
-887 GNLFYEAL
+887 NLFNYIDGVNYSL
-895 YRDNVDINGINMFR
+895 NNINMIR
-909 IGNNQ
+909 VNG
-914 DNLCNSYDK
+914 DSMCSEEDTTC
-923 DCNNAGTN
+923 DSTN

-951 SWENFDENWVMKTVD
+951 FWENFDENWVMKTVD

-1066 KFNSNGAMGL
+1066 KFNSNGAKGL

-1287 GKDDAVLENNTFKL
+1287 GKDDVVLENNTFKL

>member
-100 TVIDYVD
+100 TVIDYVG

-173 RQIDYATANNGIK
+173 RQIDYATSNNGIK

-430 NEKLEKIKFMTN
+430 NEKLEKIKFVTN

-507 TSNTDGNA
+507 TSNTTDNV
-515 SIDLSEYDGKSFGS
+515 SVDFSKYEGKSFNS
-529 KIIRLYSDT
+529 KNIRLYSDT

-573 NINANLYLDSINSG
+573 NINANLYFDSINSG

-623 TPEHFDSIRDDL
+623 TPEHFNSIRDDL

-640 LGADLDFSEDTGPGG
+640 LGADLDFRDVTSAGGDLSYDKSVCSEGH
-655 KFANEASYCPGKY
+655 
-668 LGWKAINGF
+668 GWQAINGF

-688 KGLYQNNYI
+688 KNMSQNNLLSCDGGQTNAYI
-697 SCWKDNDLYTQ
+697 ENN
-708 YAVTGNGIFN
+708 NGIFSN
-718 KLINNVT
+718 LSNSVT
-725 IKNLVLEDNYIGCA
+725 IKNIVLEDNSLYCNGS
-739 EFNDNKNCGLLASY
+739 CGLLATNY
-753 YLANNGDF
+753 NGTDGS
-761 NDKTVYSGNFEN
+761 KAVFEN
-773 LVFRNN
+773 IAMKNN
-779 SVIGAGSSISS
+779 FIVNSLDINGEG
-790 GGLFGYFSSP
+790 GGLFDQMRGDSISFKNIYIDIDNKYLPSGFSSRG
-800 LGNITFKN
+800 LLATYIFTSNSGADISNVSLNGNFYGTN
-808 MYIYDNKIA
+808 DNEHNDALLVYTTKINGKF
-817 SESEFLK
+817 S
-824 EVSSL
+824 
-829 VDTIDADNLEVSNI
+829 VSN
-843 RIDGTHIGKYND
+843 
-855 GSGDAVLGY
+855 V
-864 KLYGYNNLKINNILS
+864 LS
-879 TMSGENIG
+879 TMRASNVNS
-887 GNLFYEAL
+887 NLFNYIDSVNYSL
-895 YRDNVDINGINMFR
+895 NNINMIR
-909 IGNNQ
+909 VNG
-914 DNLCNSYDK
+914 DSMCSEEDTTC
-923 DCNNAGTN
+923 DSTN
-931 VNLFDKD
+931 VNIFDKD

-1112 GSGESY
+1112 GSGDSY

-1273 ADGSGKTYFEGELI
+1273 ADGSGKTYFEGELV
-1287 GKDDAVLENNTFKL
+1287 GKDDVVLENNTFKL

>member
-1 MKKKR
+1 MKRKR
-6 IVLIM
+6 IILIM

-100 TVIDYVD
+100 TVIDYVG

-420 YRMYSTKLKG
+420 YRMYSTKLKV

-507 TSNTDGNA
+507 TSNTTDGV
-515 SIDLSEYDGKSFGS
+515 SVDFSKYEGKSFNS
-529 KIIRLYSDT
+529 KNIRLYSDT
-538 KGIPSGTNIVYRLYN
+538 KGIPSGTNIVYRLFN

-573 NINANLYLDSINSG
+573 NINANLYFDSINSG

-600 GSFKFSYVTMDGKG
+600 GSFKFSYVTMAGKG

-640 LGADLDFSEDTGPGG
+640 LGADLDFRDVTSAGG
-655 KFANEASYCPGKY
+655 DLSYDKSVCSDGH
-668 LGWKAINGF
+668 GWQAINGF

-688 KGLYQNNYI
+688 KNMSQNNLLSCDGGQTNAYI
-697 SCWKDNDLYTQ
+697 ENN
-708 YAVTGNGIFN
+708 NGIFSN
-718 KLINNVT
+718 LSNSVT
-725 IKNLVLEDNYIGCA
+725 IKNIVLEDNSLYCNGS
-739 EFNDNKNCGLLASY
+739 CGLLATDY
-753 YLANNGDF
+753 NGTDGS
-761 NDKTVYSGNFEN
+761 KAVFEN
-773 LVFRNN
+773 IVMKNN
-779 SVIGAGSSISS
+779 FIVNSLDINGEG
-790 GGLFGYFSSP
+790 GGLFDQMRGDSISFKNIYIDIDNKYLPSGFSSRG
-800 LGNITFKN
+800 LLAT
-808 MYIYDNKIA
+808 YIYTSNSGADISNVSLNGNFYGTNDNEHNDALLVYTTKINGKF
-817 SESEFLK
+817 S
-824 EVSSL
+824 
-829 VDTIDADNLEVSNI
+829 VSN
-843 RIDGTHIGKYND
+843 
-855 GSGDAVLGY
+855 V
-864 KLYGYNNLKINNILS
+864 LS
-879 TMSGENIG
+879 TMRASNVNS
-887 GNLFYEAL
+887 NLFNYIDSVNYSL
-895 YRDNVDINGINMFR
+895 NNINMIR
-909 IGNNQ
+909 VNG
-914 DNLCNSYDK
+914 DSMCSEEDTTC
-923 DCNNAGTN
+923 DSTN
-931 VNLFDKD
+931 VNIFDKD

-1287 GKDDAVLENNTFKL
+1287 GKDDVVLENNTFKL

-1333 GEDFKKKIEHSDRY
+1333 GEDFKKKIEHSERY
-1347 SVEVDTKNIDGKE
+1347 GVEVDTKNIDGKE

>member
-1 MKKKR
+1 
-6 IVLIM
+6 M

-100 TVIDYVD
+100 TVIDYVG

-162 SYNSSSTLFSQ
+162 SYNSSSNLFSQ

-507 TSNTDGNA
+507 TSNTTDNV
-515 SIDLSEYDGKSFGS
+515 SVDFSKYEGKSFNS
-529 KIIRLYSDT
+529 KNIRLYSDT

-623 TPEHFDSIRDDL
+623 TPEHFNNIRDDL

-640 LGADLDFSEDTGPGG
+640 LGADLDFRDVTSAGGDLSYDKSVCSEGH
-655 KFANEASYCPGKY
+655 
-668 LGWKAINGF
+668 GWQAINGF

-688 KGLYQNNYI
+688 KNMSQNNLLSCDGGQTNAYI
-697 SCWKDNDLYTQ
+697 ENN
-708 YAVTGNGIFN
+708 NGIFSN
-718 KLINNVT
+718 LSNSVT
-725 IKNLVLEDNYIGCA
+725 IKNIVLEDNSLYCNGS
-739 EFNDNKNCGLLASY
+739 CGLLATDY
-753 YLANNGDF
+753 NGTDGS
-761 NDKTVYSGNFEN
+761 KAVFEN
-773 LVFRNN
+773 IVMKNN
-779 SVIGAGSSISS
+779 FIVNSLDINGEG
-790 GGLFGYFSSP
+790 GGLFDQMRGDSISFKNIYIDIDNKYLPSGFSSRG
-800 LGNITFKN
+800 LLATYIFTSNSGADISNVSLNGNFYGTN
-808 MYIYDNKIA
+808 DNEYNDALLVYTTKINGKF
-817 SESEFLK
+817 S
-824 EVSSL
+824 
-829 VDTIDADNLEVSNI
+829 VSN
-843 RIDGTHIGKYND
+843 
-855 GSGDAVLGY
+855 V
-864 KLYGYNNLKINNILS
+864 LS
-879 TMSGENIG
+879 TMRASNVNS
-887 GNLFYEAL
+887 NLFNYIDSVNYSL
-895 YRDNVDINGINMFR
+895 NNINMIR
-909 IGNNQ
+909 VNG
-914 DNLCNSYDK
+914 DSMCSEED
-923 DCNNAGTN
+923 DTCDSTN

-1059 YVPHYTI
+1059 YVPHYTV

-1287 GKDDAVLENNTFKL
+1287 GKDDVVLENNTFKL

>member
-1 MKKKR
+1 MKRKR
-6 IVLIM
+6 IILIM
-11 GVIGFIVGGS
+11 GVLGFIVGGS
-21 FLFANR
+21 LLFANR

-100 TVIDYVD
+100 TVIDYVGN
-107 DTTKEDKAIPSSYDL
+107 TTKEDKVIPSSYDL
-122 RNVDG
+122 RNVNG
-127 KNYVSPVGNQGNMG
+127 KNYVSPVGNQGSLG
-141 LCWTFGTTG
+141 LCWTFSTTG

-507 TSNTDGNA
+507 TSNTDENA
-515 SIDLSEYDGKSFGS
+515 SIDLSKYEGESFNS
-529 KIIRLYSDT
+529 KNIRLYSDT
-538 KGIPSGTNIVYRLYN
+538 KGIPSGTNIVYKLYN

-573 NINANLYLDSINSG
+573 NINANLYFDSINSG

-623 TPEHFDSIRDDL
+623 TPEHFNSIRDDL

-640 LGADLDFSEDTGPGG
+640 LGADLDFRDVTSVGG
-655 KFANEASYCPGKY
+655 DLSYDKSVCSDGH
-668 LGWKAINGF
+668 GWQAINGF

-688 KGLYQNNYI
+688 KNISQNNLLYCDGGQTNAYI
-697 SCWKDNDLYTQ
+697 ENN
-708 YAVTGNGIFN
+708 NGIFSN
-718 KLINNVT
+718 LSNSVT
-725 IKNLVLEDNYIGCA
+725 IKNIVLEDNSLYCNGS
-739 EFNDNKNCGLLASY
+739 CGLLATDY
-753 YLANNGDF
+753 NGTDGS
-761 NDKTVYSGNFEN
+761 KAVFEN
-773 LVFRNN
+773 IVMKNN
-779 SVIGAGSSISS
+779 FIVNSLDINGEG
-790 GGLFGYFSSP
+790 GGLFDQMRGDSISFKNIYIDIDNKYLPSGFSSRG
-800 LGNITFKN
+800 LLAT
-808 MYIYDNKIA
+808 YIYTSNSGADISNVSLNGNFYGTNDNEHNDALLVYTAKINGKF
-817 SESEFLK
+817 S
-824 EVSSL
+824 
-829 VDTIDADNLEVSNI
+829 VSN
-843 RIDGTHIGKYND
+843 
-855 GSGDAVLGY
+855 V
-864 KLYGYNNLKINNILS
+864 LS
-879 TMSGENIG
+879 TMRASNVNS
-887 GNLFYEAL
+887 NLFNYIDSVNYSL
-895 YRDNVDINGINMFR
+895 NNINMIR
-909 IGNNQ
+909 VNG
-914 DNLCNSYDK
+914 DSMCSEEDTTC
-923 DCNNAGTN
+923 DSTN

-1287 GKDDAVLENNTFKL
+1287 GKDDVVLESNTFKL

-1333 GEDFKKKIEHSDRY
+1333 GEDFKKKIEHSERY

>member
-1 MKKKR
+1 
-6 IVLIM
+6 M

-100 TVIDYVD
+100 TVIDYVG

-507 TSNTDGNA
+507 TSNTTDNV
-515 SIDLSEYDGKSFGS
+515 SVDFSKYEGKSFNS
-529 KIIRLYSDT
+529 KNIRLYSDT

-623 TPEHFDSIRDDL
+623 TPEHFNNIRDDL

-640 LGADLDFSEDTGPGG
+640 LGADLDFRDVTSAGG
-655 KFANEASYCPGKY
+655 DLSYDKSVCSDGH
-668 LGWKAINGF
+668 GWQAINGF

-688 KGLYQNNYI
+688 KNMSQNNLLSCDGGQTNAYI
-697 SCWKDNDLYTQ
+697 ENN
-708 YAVTGNGIFN
+708 NGIFSN
-718 KLINNVT
+718 LSNSVT
-725 IKNLVLEDNYIGCA
+725 IKNIVLEDNSLYCNGS
-739 EFNDNKNCGLLASY
+739 CGLLATDY
-753 YLANNGDF
+753 NGTDGSMA
-761 NDKTVYSGNFEN
+761 VFEN
-773 LVFRNN
+773 IVMKNN
-779 SVIGAGSSISS
+779 FIVNSLDINGEG
-790 GGLFGYFSSP
+790 GGLFDQMRGDSISFKNIYIDIDNKYLPSGFSSRG
-800 LGNITFKN
+800 LLATYIFTSNSGADISNVSLNGNFYGTN
-808 MYIYDNKIA
+808 DNEHNDALLVYTTKINGKF
-817 SESEFLK
+817 S
-824 EVSSL
+824 
-829 VDTIDADNLEVSNI
+829 VSN
-843 RIDGTHIGKYND
+843 
-855 GSGDAVLGY
+855 V
-864 KLYGYNNLKINNILS
+864 LS
-879 TMSGENIG
+879 TMRASNVNS
-887 GNLFYEAL
+887 NLFNYIDSVNYSL
-895 YRDNVDINGINMFR
+895 NNINMIR
-909 IGNNQ
+909 VNG
-914 DNLCNSYDK
+914 DSMCSEEDTTC
-923 DCNNAGTN
+923 DSTN
-931 VNLFDKD
+931 VNIFDKD

-1273 ADGSGKTYFEGELI
+1273 ADGSGKTYFEGELV
-1287 GKDDAVLENNTFKL
+1287 GKDDVVLENNTFKL

>member
-1 MKKKR
+1 MKRKK

-150 AAESYLLKKGDT
+150 AAESYLLKNGDT

-507 TSNTDGNA
+507 TSNTTD
-515 SIDLSEYDGKSFGS
+515 SVSVDFSKYEGKSFNS
-529 KIIRLYSDT
+529 KNIRLYSDT

-640 LGADLDFSEDTGPGG
+640 LGADLDFRDVTSAGG
-655 KFANEASYCPGKY
+655 DLSYDKSVCSDGH
-668 LGWKAINGF
+668 GWQAINGF

-688 KGLYQNNYI
+688 KNISQNNLLYCDGGQTNAYI
-697 SCWKDNDLYTQ
+697 ENN
-708 YAVTGNGIFN
+708 NGIFSN
-718 KLINNVT
+718 LSNSVT
-725 IKNLVLEDNYIGCA
+725 IKNIVLEDNSLYCNGS
-739 EFNDNKNCGLLASY
+739 CGLLATDY
-753 YLANNGDF
+753 NGTDGS
-761 NDKTVYSGNFEN
+761 KAVFEN
-773 LVFRNN
+773 IVMKNN
-779 SVIGAGSSISS
+779 FIVNSLDINGEG
-790 GGLFGYFSSP
+790 GGLFDQMRGDSISFKNIYIDIDNKYLPSGFSSRG
-800 LGNITFKN
+800 LLAT
-808 MYIYDNKIA
+808 YIYTSNSGADISNVSLNGNFYGTNDNEHNDALLVYTTKINGKF
-817 SESEFLK
+817 S
-824 EVSSL
+824 
-829 VDTIDADNLEVSNI
+829 VSN
-843 RIDGTHIGKYND
+843 
-855 GSGDAVLGY
+855 V
-864 KLYGYNNLKINNILS
+864 LS
-879 TMSGENIG
+879 TMRASNVNS
-887 GNLFYEAL
+887 NLFNYIDSVNYSL
-895 YRDNVDINGINMFR
+895 NNINMIR
-909 IGNNQ
+909 VNG
-914 DNLCNSYDK
+914 DSMCSEEDTTC
-923 DCNNAGTN
+923 DSTN
-931 VNLFDKD
+931 VNIFDKD

-1099 DGYVFNGWNTEAN
+1099 DGYVFNGWNTKAN

-1178 AGFVNWACKSDG
+1178 AGFVNWSCKSDG

-1287 GKDDAVLENNTFKL
+1287 GKDDVVLENNTFKL

-1423 YDSDINSADLLRVR
+1423 YDSDINSADILRVR

>member
-88 EKKEEIDVIPDT
+88 EKKEEIAVIPDT

-162 SYNSSSTLFSQ
+162 SYNSSSNLFSQ

-195 IDRGLGDGGNFYV
+195 IDRGLGDGGNFFV

-225 KAYSDTDYEKMEL
+225 KAYSDTDFEKMEL

-264 SDDNLTADEKVKR
+264 SDDNLTADEKVER

-352 NCSDV
+352 NCSEV

-380 TYDSYSSSISFI
+380 TYDSYNSSISFI

-507 TSNTDGNA
+507 TSNTTDNV
-515 SIDLSEYDGKSFGS
+515 SIDFSKYEGKSFNS
-529 KIIRLYSDT
+529 KNIRLYSDT

-600 GSFKFSYVTMDGKG
+600 GSFKFSYVTMAGKG

-623 TPEHFDSIRDDL
+623 TPEHFNNIRDDL

-640 LGADLDFSEDTGPGG
+640 LGADLDFRDVTSAGG
-655 KFANEASYCPGKY
+655 DLSYDKSVCSDGH
-668 LGWKAINGF
+668 GWQAINGF

-688 KGLYQNNYI
+688 KNMSQNNLLSCDGGQTNAYI
-697 SCWKDNDLYTQ
+697 ENN
-708 YAVTGNGIFN
+708 NGIFSN
-718 KLINNVT
+718 LSNSVT
-725 IKNLVLEDNYIGCA
+725 IKNIVLEDNSLYCNGS
-739 EFNDNKNCGLLASY
+739 CGLLATDYKGTDGSK
-753 YLANNGDF
+753 A
-761 NDKTVYSGNFEN
+761 VFEN
-773 LVFRNN
+773 IVMKNN
-779 SVIGAGSSISS
+779 FIVNSLDINGEG
-790 GGLFGYFSSP
+790 GGLFDQMRGDSISFKNIYIDIDNKHLPSGFSSRG
-800 LGNITFKN
+800 LLATYIFTSNSGADISNVSLNGNFYGTN
-808 MYIYDNKIA
+808 DNEHNDALLVYTTKINGKF
-817 SESEFLK
+817 S
-824 EVSSL
+824 
-829 VDTIDADNLEVSNI
+829 VSN
-843 RIDGTHIGKYND
+843 
-855 GSGDAVLGY
+855 V
-864 KLYGYNNLKINNILS
+864 LS
-879 TMSGENIG
+879 TMRASNVNS
-887 GNLFYEAL
+887 NLFNYIDSVNYSL
-895 YRDNVDINGINMFR
+895 NNINMIR
-909 IGNNQ
+909 VNG
-914 DNLCNSYDK
+914 DSMCSEEDTTC
-923 DCNNAGTN
+923 DSTN

-1091 LPEVTGTR
+1091 LPEITGTR

-1112 GSGESY
+1112 GSGDSY

-1141 EEMTVTFDASGGVV
+1141 EEMTVTFDANGGVV

-1178 AGFVNWACKSDG
+1178 AGFVNWSCKSDG

-1273 ADGSGKTYFEGELI
+1273 ADGSGKTYFEGELV
-1287 GKDDAVLENNTFKL
+1287 GKDDVVLENNTFKL

-1333 GEDFKKKIEHSDRY
+1333 KEDFLKKIEHSERY
-1347 SVEVDTKNIDGKE
+1347 GVEVDTKNIDGKE

>member
-173 RQIDYATANNGIK
+173 RQIDYATAKNGIK

-457 KIITKRVSSS
+457 KIITKKVSSS

-507 TSNTDGNA
+507 TSNTTDNA
-515 SIDLSEYDGKSFGS
+515 SVDFSKYEGKSFNS
-529 KIIRLYSDT
+529 KNIRLYSDT

-640 LGADLDFSEDTGPGG
+640 LGADLDFSDVTSAGG
-655 KFANEASYCPGKY
+655 DLSYDKSVCSDGH
-668 LGWKAINGF
+668 GWQAINGF

-688 KGLYQNNYI
+688 KNISQNNLLYCDGGQTNAYI
-697 SCWKDNDLYTQ
+697 ENN
-708 YAVTGNGIFN
+708 NGIFSN
-718 KLINNVT
+718 LSNSVT
-725 IKNLVLEDNYIGCA
+725 IKNIGLEDNSLYCNGS
-739 EFNDNKNCGLLASY
+739 CGLLATDY
-753 YLANNGDF
+753 NGTDGS
-761 NDKTVYSGNFEN
+761 KAVFEN
-773 LVFRNN
+773 VVMKNN
-779 SVIGAGSSISS
+779 FIVNSLDINGEG
-790 GGLFGYFSSP
+790 GGLFDQMRGDSISFKNIYIDIDNKYLPSGFSSRG
-800 LGNITFKN
+800 LLAT
-808 MYIYDNKIA
+808 YIYTSNSGADISNVSLNGNFYGTNDNEHNDALLVYTAKINGKF
-817 SESEFLK
+817 S
-824 EVSSL
+824 
-829 VDTIDADNLEVSNI
+829 VSN
-843 RIDGTHIGKYND
+843 
-855 GSGDAVLGY
+855 V
-864 KLYGYNNLKINNILS
+864 LS
-879 TMSGENIG
+879 TMRASNVNS
-887 GNLFYEAL
+887 NLFNYIDGVNYSL
-895 YRDNVDINGINMFR
+895 NNINMIR
-909 IGNNQ
+909 VNG
-914 DNLCNSYDK
+914 DSMCSEEDTTC
-923 DCNNAGTN
+923 DSTN

-951 SWENFDENWVMKTVD
+951 SWEKFDENWVMKTVD
-966 GIPRLPVLK
+966 GISRLPVLK

-1022 VTVNEEGVI
+1022 VTVNEEGII

-1099 DGYVFNGWNTEAN
+1099 DGYVFNGWNTKAN

-1141 EEMTVTFDASGGVV
+1141 EEMTVTFDANGGVV

-1287 GKDDAVLENNTFKL
+1287 GKDDVVLENNTFKL

>member
-1 MKKKR
+1 MKRKK

-100 TVIDYVD
+100 TVIDYVG

-162 SYNSSSTLFSQ
+162 SYNSSSNLFSQ

-195 IDRGLGDGGNFYV
+195 IDRGLGDGGNFFV

-225 KAYSDTDYEKMEL
+225 KAYSDTDFEKMEL

-264 SDDNLTADEKVKR
+264 SDDNLTADEKVER

-352 NCSDV
+352 NCSEV

-507 TSNTDGNA
+507 TSNTDENA
-515 SIDLSEYDGKSFGS
+515 SIDLSKYEGESFNS
-529 KIIRLYSDT
+529 KNIRLYSDT
-538 KGIPSGTNIVYRLYN
+538 KGIPSGTNIVYKLYN
-553 SSNEEVSSGYSVSNN
+553 ASNEEVSSGYSVSNN

-587 NYVVKAFYNDNEI
+587 NYVVKAFYNDNVI

-623 TPEHFDSIRDDL
+623 TPEHFDNIRDDL

-640 LGADLDFSEDTGPGG
+640 LGADLDFRDVTSAGG
-655 KFANEASYCPGKY
+655 DLSYDKSVCSDGH
-668 LGWKAINGF
+668 GWQAINGF

-688 KGLYQNNYI
+688 KNMSQNNLLSCDGGQTNAYI
-697 SCWKDNDLYTQ
+697 ENN
-708 YAVTGNGIFN
+708 NGIFSN
-718 KLINNVT
+718 LSNSVT
-725 IKNLVLEDNYIGCA
+725 IKNIVLEDNSLYCNGS
-739 EFNDNKNCGLLASY
+739 CGLLATDY
-753 YLANNGDF
+753 NGTDGS
-761 NDKTVYSGNFEN
+761 KAVFEN
-773 LVFRNN
+773 IVMKNN
-779 SVIGAGSSISS
+779 FIVNSLDINGEG
-790 GGLFGYFSSP
+790 GGLFDQMRGDSISFKNIYIDIDNKYLPSGFSSRG
-800 LGNITFKN
+800 LLATYIFTSNSGADISNVSLNGNFYGTN
-808 MYIYDNKIA
+808 DNEHNDALLVYTAKINGKF
-817 SESEFLK
+817 S
-824 EVSSL
+824 
-829 VDTIDADNLEVSNI
+829 VSN
-843 RIDGTHIGKYND
+843 
-855 GSGDAVLGY
+855 V
-864 KLYGYNNLKINNILS
+864 LS
-879 TMSGENIG
+879 TMRASNVNS
-887 GNLFYEAL
+887 NLFNYIDGVNYSL
-895 YRDNVDINGINMFR
+895 NNINMIR
-909 IGNNQ
+909 VNG
-914 DNLCNSYDK
+914 DSMCSEEDTTC
-923 DCNNAGTN
+923 DSTN
-931 VNLFDKD
+931 VNIFDKD

-1031 VPQKSGK
+1031 IPQKSGK

-1112 GSGESY
+1112 GSGDSY

-1141 EEMTVTFDASGGVV
+1141 EEMTVTFDANGGVV

-1161 VHRFDSYGELPV
+1161 VHRFDSYGDLPV

-1273 ADGSGKTYFEGELI
+1273 ADGSGKTYFEGELV
-1287 GKDDAVLENNTFKL
+1287 GKDDVVLENNTFKL

-1333 GEDFKKKIEHSDRY
+1333 GEDFKKKIEHSERY
-1347 SVEVDTKNIDGKE
+1347 GVEVDTKNIDGKE

>member
-63 LTEKNKKEKMPYLN
+63 LTEKNNKEKMPYLN

-100 TVIDYVD
+100 TVIDYVG
-107 DTTKEDKAIPSSYDL
+107 DTTKEDKVIPSSYDL

-507 TSNTDGNA
+507 TSNTTDNV
-515 SIDLSEYDGKSFGS
+515 SVDFSKYEGKSFNS
-529 KIIRLYSDT
+529 KNIRLYSDT
-538 KGIPSGTNIVYRLYN
+538 KGIPSGTNIVYKLYN

-573 NINANLYLDSINSG
+573 NINANLYFDSINSG

-623 TPEHFDSIRDDL
+623 TPEHFNSIRDDL

-640 LGADLDFSEDTGPGG
+640 LGADLDFSEETGPGG
-655 KFANEASYCPGKY
+655 KLSTESDYCPGQY
-668 LGWKAINGF
+668 FGWKAIVGF
-677 SGSLDGQGHSI
+677 NGSLDGQGHSI
-688 KGLYQNNYI
+688 KGLYQDNRTVYCTGATHFMNN
-697 SCWKDNDLYTQ
+697 
-708 YAVTGNGIFN
+708 NGIFYSFE
-718 KLINNVT
+718 KDVT
-725 IKNLVLEDNYIGCA
+725 IKNLVLEDNFVGCTRGKSR
-739 EFNDNKNCGLLASY
+739 ECSLLGSFYETRYNSDYPDKNYNA
-753 YLANNGDF
+753 
-761 NDKTVYSGNFEN
+761 VFEN
-773 LVFRNN
+773 IVARNN
-779 SVIGAGSSISS
+779 TIVGDGSSR
-790 GGLFGYFSSP
+790 GLFGEFSSNF
-800 LGNITFKN
+800 GDITFKN
-808 MYIYDNKIA
+808 IYIYDDVSISNDGAEKA
-817 SESEFLK
+817 
-824 EVSSL
+824 SSL
-829 VDTIDADNLEVSNI
+829 ISVANAKTLEISNV
-843 RIDGTHIGKYND
+843 RIDGMHVGRIEGGRD
-855 GSGDAVLGY
+855 DAVLA
-864 KLYGYNNLKINNILS
+864 YNVGASDMLKIGNILS
-879 TMSGENIG
+879 TMSATNIE
-887 GNLFYEAL
+887 GNLFNSASYSSGISL
-895 YRDNVDINGINMFR
+895 NGINMLR
-909 IGNNQ
+909 IGDNQNNLV
-914 DNLCNSYDK
+914 NNNNEYFDK
-923 DCNNAGTN
+923 NGTN
-931 VNLFDKD
+931 VNIFDKD

-1287 GKDDAVLENNTFKL
+1287 GKDDVVLENNTFKL

-1333 GEDFKKKIEHSDRY
+1333 GEDFKKKIEHSERY
-1347 SVEVDTKNIDGKE
+1347 GVEVDTKNIDGKE

>member
-100 TVIDYVD
+100 TVIDYVG
-107 DTTKEDKAIPSSYDL
+107 DTTKEDKVIPSSYDL

-127 KNYVSPVGNQGNMG
+127 KNYVSPVGNQGSLG
-141 LCWTFGTTG
+141 LCWTFSTTG
-150 AAESYLLKKGDT
+150 AAESYLLKRGDT

-195 IDRGLGDGGNFYV
+195 IDRGLGDGGNFFV

-225 KAYSDTDYEKMEL
+225 KAYSDTDFEKMEL

-264 SDDNLTADEKVKR
+264 SDDNLTADEKVER

-339 YCVSNNQHYSYNS
+339 YCVNNNQHYSYNS
-352 NCSDV
+352 NCSEV

-457 KIITKRVSSS
+457 KIITKKVSSS

-507 TSNTDGNA
+507 TSNTTDSVSVDFSKYEG
-515 SIDLSEYDGKSFGS
+515 ESFNS
-529 KIIRLYSDT
+529 KNIRLYSDT
-538 KGIPSGTNIVYRLYN
+538 KGIPSGMNIVYKLYN

-623 TPEHFDSIRDDL
+623 TPEHFNNIRDDL

-640 LGADLDFSEDTGPGG
+640 LGADLDFRDVTSAGGDLSYDKSVCSEGH
-655 KFANEASYCPGKY
+655 
-668 LGWKAINGF
+668 GWQAINGF

-688 KGLYQNNYI
+688 KNMSQNNLLSCDGGQTNAYI
-697 SCWKDNDLYTQ
+697 ENN
-708 YAVTGNGIFN
+708 NGIFSN
-718 KLINNVT
+718 LSNSVT
-725 IKNLVLEDNYIGCA
+725 IKNIVLEDNSLYCNGS
-739 EFNDNKNCGLLASY
+739 CGLLATDYKGTDGSK
-753 YLANNGDF
+753 A
-761 NDKTVYSGNFEN
+761 VFEN
-773 LVFRNN
+773 IVMKNN
-779 SVIGAGSSISS
+779 FIVNSLDINGEG
-790 GGLFGYFSSP
+790 GGLFDQMRGDSISFKNIYIDIDNKYLPSGFSSRG
-800 LGNITFKN
+800 LLATYIFTSNSGADISNVSLNGNFYGTN
-808 MYIYDNKIA
+808 DNEHNDALLVYTTKINGKF
-817 SESEFLK
+817 S
-824 EVSSL
+824 
-829 VDTIDADNLEVSNI
+829 VSN
-843 RIDGTHIGKYND
+843 
-855 GSGDAVLGY
+855 V
-864 KLYGYNNLKINNILS
+864 LS
-879 TMSGENIG
+879 TMRASDVNS
-887 GNLFYEAL
+887 NLFNYIDSVNYSL
-895 YRDNVDINGINMFR
+895 NNINMIR
-909 IGNNQ
+909 VNG
-914 DNLCNSYDK
+914 DSMCSEEDTTC
-923 DCNNAGTN
+923 DSTN

-1031 VPQKSGK
+1031 IPQKSGK

-1099 DGYVFNGWNTEAN
+1099 EGYVFNGWNTEAN
-1112 GSGESY
+1112 GSGDSY

-1141 EEMTVTFDASGGVV
+1141 EEMTVTFDANGGVV

-1178 AGFVNWACKSDG
+1178 AGFVNWSCKSDG

-1273 ADGSGKTYFEGELI
+1273 ADGSGKTYFEGELV
-1287 GKDDAVLENNTFKL
+1287 GKDDVVLENNTFKL

-1333 GEDFKKKIEHSDRY
+1333 KEDFLKKIEHSERY
-1347 SVEVDTKNIDGKE
+1347 GVEVDTKNIDGKE

>member
-100 TVIDYVD
+100 TVIDYVG

-141 LCWTFGTTG
+141 LCWTFSTTG

-162 SYNSSSTLFSQ
+162 SYNSSSNLFSQ

-507 TSNTDGNA
+507 TSNTTDGV
-515 SIDLSEYDGKSFGS
+515 SVDFSKYEGKSFGS
-529 KIIRLYSDT
+529 KSIRLYSDT

-573 NINANLYLDSINSG
+573 NINANLYLNSINSG

-688 KGLYQNNYI
+688 KNISQNNLLYCDGGQTNAYI
-697 SCWKDNDLYTQ
+697 ENN
-708 YAVTGNGIFN
+708 NGIFSN
-718 KLINNVT
+718 LSNSVT
-725 IKNLVLEDNYIGCA
+725 IKNIVLEDNSLYCNGS
-739 EFNDNKNCGLLASY
+739 CGLLATDY
-753 YLANNGDF
+753 NGTDGS
-761 NDKTVYSGNFEN
+761 KAVFEN
-773 LVFRNN
+773 IVMKNN
-779 SVIGAGSSISS
+779 FIVNSLDINGEG
-790 GGLFGYFSSP
+790 GGLFDQMRGDSISFKNIYIDIDNKYLPSGFSSRG
-800 LGNITFKN
+800 LLAT
-808 MYIYDNKIA
+808 YIYTSNSGADISNVSLNGNFYGTNDNEHNDALLVYTAKINGKF
-817 SESEFLK
+817 S
-824 EVSSL
+824 
-829 VDTIDADNLEVSNI
+829 VSN
-843 RIDGTHIGKYND
+843 
-855 GSGDAVLGY
+855 V
-864 KLYGYNNLKINNILS
+864 LS
-879 TMSGENIG
+879 TMRASNVNS
-887 GNLFYEAL
+887 NLFNYIDGVNYSL
-895 YRDNVDINGINMFR
+895 NNINMIR
-909 IGNNQ
+909 VNG
-914 DNLCNSYDK
+914 DSMCSEEDTTC
-923 DCNNAGTN
+923 DSTN

-1141 EEMTVTFDASGGVV
+1141 EEMTVTFDANGGVV

-1161 VHRFDSYGELPV
+1161 VHRFDSYGELPI

-1287 GKDDAVLENNTFKL
+1287 GKDDVVLENNTFKL

-1333 GEDFKKKIEHSDRY
+1333 GENFKKKIEHSERY
-1347 SVEVDTKNIDGKE
+1347 GVEVDTKNIDGKE

>member
-100 TVIDYVD
+100 TVIDYVG

-162 SYNSSSTLFSQ
+162 SYNSSSNLFSQ

-277 ENYLNSVKSYL
+277 ENYLNSIKSYL

-507 TSNTDGNA
+507 TSNTTDNVSVDFSKYEG
-515 SIDLSEYDGKSFGS
+515 ESFNS
-529 KIIRLYSDT
+529 KNIRLYSDT

-600 GSFKFSYVTMDGKG
+600 GSFKFSYVTMAGKG

-623 TPEHFDSIRDDL
+623 TPEHFNSIRDDL

-640 LGADLDFSEDTGPGG
+640 LGADLDFRDVTSAGG
-655 KFANEASYCPGKY
+655 DLSYDKSVCSDGH
-668 LGWKAINGF
+668 GWQAINGF

-688 KGLYQNNYI
+688 KNISQNNLLYCDGGQTNAYI
-697 SCWKDNDLYTQ
+697 ENN
-708 YAVTGNGIFN
+708 NGIFSN
-718 KLINNVT
+718 LSNSVT
-725 IKNLVLEDNYIGCA
+725 IKNIVLEDNSLYCNGS
-739 EFNDNKNCGLLASY
+739 CGLLATNY
-753 YLANNGDF
+753 NGTDGS
-761 NDKTVYSGNFEN
+761 KAVFEN
-773 LVFRNN
+773 IVMKNN
-779 SVIGAGSSISS
+779 FIVNSLDINGEG
-790 GGLFGYFSSP
+790 GGLFDQMRGDSISFKNIYIDIDNKYLPSGFSSRG
-800 LGNITFKN
+800 LLATYIFTSNSGADISNVSLNGNFYGTN
-808 MYIYDNKIA
+808 DNEHNDALLVYTAKINGKF
-817 SESEFLK
+817 S
-824 EVSSL
+824 
-829 VDTIDADNLEVSNI
+829 VSN
-843 RIDGTHIGKYND
+843 
-855 GSGDAVLGY
+855 V
-864 KLYGYNNLKINNILS
+864 LS
-879 TMSGENIG
+879 TMRASNVNS
-887 GNLFYEAL
+887 NLFNYIDGVN
-895 YRDNVDINGINMFR
+895 YSFNNINMIR
-909 IGNNQ
+909 VNG
-914 DNLCNSYDK
+914 DSMCSEEDTTC
-923 DCNNAGTN
+923 DSTN

-1031 VPQKSGK
+1031 IPQKSGK

-1099 DGYVFNGWNTEAN
+1099 EGYVFNGWNTEAN

-1287 GKDDAVLENNTFKL
+1287 GKDDVVLENNTFKL

-1333 GEDFKKKIEHSDRY
+1333 GEDFKKKIEHSERY
-1347 SVEVDTKNIDGKE
+1347 GVEVDTKNIDGKE

-1423 YDSDINSADLLRVR
+1423 YDSDINSADILRVR

>member
-100 TVIDYVD
+100 TVIDYVG
-107 DTTKEDKAIPSSYDL
+107 DTTKEDKVIPSSYDL

-162 SYNSSSTLFSQ
+162 SYNSSSNLFSQ

-507 TSNTDGNA
+507 TSNTTDNV
-515 SIDLSEYDGKSFGS
+515 SVDFSKYEGKSFNS
-529 KIIRLYSDT
+529 KNIRLYSDT

-587 NYVVKAFYNDNEI
+587 NYVVKAFYNDNVI

-623 TPEHFDSIRDDL
+623 TPEHFNSIRDDL

-640 LGADLDFSEDTGPGG
+640 LGADLDFRDVTNAGG
-655 KFANEASYCPGKY
+655 DLSYDKSVCSDGH
-668 LGWKAINGF
+668 GWQAINGF

-688 KGLYQNNYI
+688 KNMSQNNLLSCDGGQTNAYI
-697 SCWKDNDLYTQ
+697 ENN
-708 YAVTGNGIFN
+708 NGIFSN
-718 KLINNVT
+718 LSNSVT
-725 IKNLVLEDNYIGCA
+725 IKNIVLEDNSLYCNGS
-739 EFNDNKNCGLLASY
+739 CGLLATDY
-753 YLANNGDF
+753 NGTDGS
-761 NDKTVYSGNFEN
+761 KAVFEN
-773 LVFRNN
+773 IVMKNN
-779 SVIGAGSSISS
+779 FIVNSLDINGEG
-790 GGLFGYFSSP
+790 GGLFDQMRGDSISFKNIYIDIDNKYLPSGFSSRG
-800 LGNITFKN
+800 LLATYIFTSNSGADISNVSLNGNFYGTN
-808 MYIYDNKIA
+808 DNEHNDALLVYTAKINGKF
-817 SESEFLK
+817 S
-824 EVSSL
+824 
-829 VDTIDADNLEVSNI
+829 VSN
-843 RIDGTHIGKYND
+843 
-855 GSGDAVLGY
+855 V
-864 KLYGYNNLKINNILS
+864 LS
-879 TMSGENIG
+879 TMRASNVNS
-887 GNLFYEAL
+887 NLFNYIDSVNYSL
-895 YRDNVDINGINMFR
+895 NNINMIR
-909 IGNNQ
+909 VNG
-914 DNLCNSYDK
+914 DSMCSEEDTTC
-923 DCNNAGTN
+923 DSTN

-1112 GSGESY
+1112 GSGDSY

-1178 AGFVNWACKSDG
+1178 AGFVNWSCKSDG
-1190 TMVSYSDEVSCTELV
+1190 TMVSYSDEVSCTDLV

-1273 ADGSGKTYFEGELI
+1273 ADGSGKTYFEGELV
-1287 GKDDAVLENNTFKL
+1287 GKDDVVLENNTFKL

-1333 GEDFKKKIEHSDRY
+1333 GEDFKKKIEHSERY
-1347 SVEVDTKNIDGKE
+1347 GVEVDTKNIDGKE

-1423 YDSDINSADLLRVR
+1423 YDSDINSADILRVR

>member
-11 GVIGFIVGGS
+11 GVIGVILGGS

-100 TVIDYVD
+100 TVIDYVG
-107 DTTKEDKAIPSSYDL
+107 DTTKEDKVIPSSYDL

-127 KNYVSPVGNQGNMG
+127 KNYVSPVGNQGSLG
-141 LCWTFGTTG
+141 LCWTFSTTG

-195 IDRGLGDGGNFYV
+195 IDRGLGDGGNFFV

-507 TSNTDGNA
+507 TSNTTDNV
-515 SIDLSEYDGKSFGS
+515 SVDFSKYEGKSFNS
-529 KIIRLYSDT
+529 KNIRLYSDT

-573 NINANLYLDSINSG
+573 NINANLYFDSINSG

-623 TPEHFDSIRDDL
+623 TPEHFNSIRDDL

-640 LGADLDFSEDTGPGG
+640 LGADLDFRDVTSAGGDLSYDKSVCSEGH
-655 KFANEASYCPGKY
+655 
-668 LGWKAINGF
+668 GWQAINGF

-688 KGLYQNNYI
+688 KNMSQNNLLSCDGGQTNAYI
-697 SCWKDNDLYTQ
+697 ENN
-708 YAVTGNGIFN
+708 NGIFSN
-718 KLINNVT
+718 LSNSVT
-725 IKNLVLEDNYIGCA
+725 IKNIVLEDNSLYCNGS
-739 EFNDNKNCGLLASY
+739 CGLLATNY
-753 YLANNGDF
+753 NGTDGS
-761 NDKTVYSGNFEN
+761 KAVFEN
-773 LVFRNN
+773 IVMKNN
-779 SVIGAGSSISS
+779 FIVNSLDINGEG
-790 GGLFGYFSSP
+790 GGLFDQMRGDSISFKNIYIDIDNKYLPSGFSSRG
-800 LGNITFKN
+800 LLATYIFTSNSGADISNVSLNGNFYGTN
-808 MYIYDNKIA
+808 DNEHNDALLVYTAKINGKF
-817 SESEFLK
+817 S
-824 EVSSL
+824 
-829 VDTIDADNLEVSNI
+829 VSN
-843 RIDGTHIGKYND
+843 
-855 GSGDAVLGY
+855 V
-864 KLYGYNNLKINNILS
+864 LS
-879 TMSGENIG
+879 TMRASNVNS
-887 GNLFYEAL
+887 NLFNYL
-895 YRDNVDINGINMFR
+895 DSVNYSLNNINMIR
-909 IGNNQ
+909 VNG
-914 DNLCNSYDK
+914 DSMCSEEDTTC
-923 DCNNAGTN
+923 DSTN

-1112 GSGESY
+1112 GSGDSY

-1155 NPESKI
+1155 NPNSKI

-1287 GKDDAVLENNTFKL
+1287 GKDDVVLENNTFKL

-1333 GEDFKKKIEHSDRY
+1333 GEDFKKKIEHSERY
-1347 SVEVDTKNIDGKE
+1347 GVEVDTKNIDGKE

>member
-1 MKKKR
+1 
-6 IVLIM
+6 M
-11 GVIGFIVGGS
+11 GVLGFIVGGS

-100 TVIDYVD
+100 TVIDYVGN
-107 DTTKEDKAIPSSYDL
+107 TTKEDKVILSSYDL

-127 KNYVSPVGNQGNMG
+127 KNYVSPVGNQGSLG
-141 LCWTFGTTG
+141 LCWTFSTTG

-507 TSNTDGNA
+507 TSNTTDNV
-515 SIDLSEYDGKSFGS
+515 SVDFSKYEGKSFNS
-529 KIIRLYSDT
+529 KNIRLYSDT

-573 NINANLYLDSINSG
+573 NINANLYFDSINSG

-600 GSFKFSYVTMDGKG
+600 GSFKFSYVTMAGKG

-640 LGADLDFSEDTGPGG
+640 LGADLDFRDVTSAGG
-655 KFANEASYCPGKY
+655 DLSYDKSVCSDGH
-668 LGWKAINGF
+668 GWQAINGF

-688 KGLYQNNYI
+688 KNISQNNLLSCDGGQTNAYI
-697 SCWKDNDLYTQ
+697 ENN
-708 YAVTGNGIFN
+708 NGIFSN
-718 KLINNVT
+718 LSNSVT
-725 IKNLVLEDNYIGCA
+725 IKNIVLEDNSLYCNGS
-739 EFNDNKNCGLLASY
+739 CGLLATDY
-753 YLANNGDF
+753 NGTDGS
-761 NDKTVYSGNFEN
+761 KAVFEN
-773 LVFRNN
+773 IVMKNN
-779 SVIGAGSSISS
+779 FIVNSLDINGEG
-790 GGLFGYFSSP
+790 GGLFDQMRGDSISFKNIYIDIDNKYLPSGFSSRG
-800 LGNITFKN
+800 LLAT
-808 MYIYDNKIA
+808 YIYTSNSGADISNVSLNGNFYGTNDNEHNDALLVYTTKINGKF
-817 SESEFLK
+817 S
-824 EVSSL
+824 
-829 VDTIDADNLEVSNI
+829 VSN
-843 RIDGTHIGKYND
+843 
-855 GSGDAVLGY
+855 V
-864 KLYGYNNLKINNILS
+864 LS
-879 TMSGENIG
+879 TMRASNVNS
-887 GNLFYEAL
+887 NLFNYIDSVNYSL
-895 YRDNVDINGINMFR
+895 NNINMIR
-909 IGNNQ
+909 VNG
-914 DNLCNSYDK
+914 DSMCSEEDTTC
-923 DCNNAGTN
+923 DSTN

-1141 EEMTVTFDASGGVV
+1141 EEMTVTFDANGGVV

-1287 GKDDAVLENNTFKL
+1287 GKDDVVLENNTFKL
-1301 YAIWEDYFDYRIK
+1301 YAIWEDYFDYKIK

>member
-100 TVIDYVD
+100 TVIDYVG
-107 DTTKEDKAIPSSYDL
+107 DTTKEDKVIPSSYDL

-127 KNYVSPVGNQGNMG
+127 KNYVSPVGNQGSLG
-141 LCWTFGTTG
+141 LCWTFSTTG
-150 AAESYLLKKGDT
+150 AAESYLLKNGDT
-162 SYNSSSTLFSQ
+162 SYDSSSTLFSQ

-352 NCSDV
+352 NCSNV

-507 TSNTDGNA
+507 TSNTTDSVSVDFSKYEG
-515 SIDLSEYDGKSFGS
+515 ESFNS
-529 KIIRLYSDT
+529 KNIRLYSDT
-538 KGIPSGTNIVYRLYN
+538 KGIPSGMNIVYKLYN

-600 GSFKFSYVTMDGKG
+600 GSFKFSYVTMAGKG

-640 LGADLDFSEDTGPGG
+640 LGADLDFRDVTSAGG
-655 KFANEASYCPGKY
+655 DLSYDKSVCSDGH
-668 LGWKAINGF
+668 GWQAINGF

-688 KGLYQNNYI
+688 KNISQNNLLSCDGGQTNAYI
-697 SCWKDNDLYTQ
+697 DNN
-708 YAVTGNGIFN
+708 NGIFSN
-718 KLINNVT
+718 LSNSVT
-725 IKNLVLEDNYIGCA
+725 IKNIVLEDNSLYCNGS
-739 EFNDNKNCGLLASY
+739 CGLLATDY
-753 YLANNGDF
+753 NGTDGS
-761 NDKTVYSGNFEN
+761 KAVFEN
-773 LVFRNN
+773 IVMKNN
-779 SVIGAGSSISS
+779 FIVNSLDINGEG
-790 GGLFGYFSSP
+790 GGLFDQMRGDSISFKNIYIDIDNKHLPSGFSSRG
-800 LGNITFKN
+800 LLATYIFTSNSGADISNVSLNGNFYGTN
-808 MYIYDNKIA
+808 DNEHNDALLVYTTKINGKF
-817 SESEFLK
+817 S
-824 EVSSL
+824 
-829 VDTIDADNLEVSNI
+829 VSN
-843 RIDGTHIGKYND
+843 
-855 GSGDAVLGY
+855 V
-864 KLYGYNNLKINNILS
+864 LS
-879 TMSGENIG
+879 TMRASDVNS
-887 GNLFYEAL
+887 NLFNYIDSVNYSL
-895 YRDNVDINGINMFR
+895 NNINMIR
-909 IGNNQ
+909 VNG
-914 DNLCNSYDK
+914 DSMCSEEDTTC
-923 DCNNAGTN
+923 DSTN

-1031 VPQKSGK
+1031 IPQKSGK

-1076 GISDSIEVNAGEDYR
+1076 GISDSVEVNAGEDYR

-1141 EEMTVTFDASGGVV
+1141 EEMTVTFDANGGVV

-1287 GKDDAVLENNTFKL
+1287 GKDDVVLENNTFKL

-1366 KTRIYQGGNVY
+1366 KTRIYQGGNLY

-1423 YDSDINSADLLRVR
+1423 YDSDINSADILRVR

>member
-1 MKKKR
+1 
-6 IVLIM
+6 M

-100 TVIDYVD
+100 TVIDYVG

-141 LCWTFGTTG
+141 LCWTFSTTG

-162 SYNSSSTLFSQ
+162 SYNSSSNLFSQ

-507 TSNTDGNA
+507 TSNTTDGV
-515 SIDLSEYDGKSFGS
+515 SVDFSKYEGKSFNS
-529 KIIRLYSDT
+529 KNIRLYSDT

-623 TPEHFDSIRDDL
+623 TPEHFNSIRDDL

-688 KGLYQNNYI
+688 KNISQNNLLYCDGGQTNAYI
-697 SCWKDNDLYTQ
+697 ENN
-708 YAVTGNGIFN
+708 NGIFSN
-718 KLINNVT
+718 LSNSVT
-725 IKNLVLEDNYIGCA
+725 IKNIVLEDNSLYCNGS
-739 EFNDNKNCGLLASY
+739 CGLLATDY
-753 YLANNGDF
+753 NGTDGS
-761 NDKTVYSGNFEN
+761 KAVFEN
-773 LVFRNN
+773 IVMKNN
-779 SVIGAGSSISS
+779 FIVNSLDINGEG
-790 GGLFGYFSSP
+790 GGLFDQMRGDSISFKNIYIDIDNKYLPSGFSSRG
-800 LGNITFKN
+800 LLAT
-808 MYIYDNKIA
+808 YIYTSNSGADISNVSLNGNFYGTNDNEHNDALLVYTAKINGKF
-817 SESEFLK
+817 S
-824 EVSSL
+824 
-829 VDTIDADNLEVSNI
+829 VSN
-843 RIDGTHIGKYND
+843 
-855 GSGDAVLGY
+855 V
-864 KLYGYNNLKINNILS
+864 LS
-879 TMSGENIG
+879 TMRASNVNS
-887 GNLFYEAL
+887 NLFNYIDGVNYSL
-895 YRDNVDINGINMFR
+895 NNINMIR
-909 IGNNQ
+909 VNG
-914 DNLCNSYDK
+914 DSMCSEEDTTC
-923 DCNNAGTN
+923 DSTN

-1141 EEMTVTFDASGGVV
+1141 EEMTVTFDANGGVV

-1161 VHRFDSYGELPV
+1161 VHRFDSYGELPI

-1287 GKDDAVLENNTFKL
+1287 GKDDVVLENNTFKL

-1333 GEDFKKKIEHSDRY
+1333 GENFKKKIEHSERY
-1347 SVEVDTKNIDGKE
+1347 GVEVDTKNIDGKE

>member
-11 GVIGFIVGGS
+11 GVIGVILGGS

-100 TVIDYVD
+100 TVIDYVG
-107 DTTKEDKAIPSSYDL
+107 DTTKEDKVIPSSYDL

-127 KNYVSPVGNQGNMG
+127 KNYVSPVGNQGSLG
-141 LCWTFGTTG
+141 LCWTFSTTG

-162 SYNSSSTLFSQ
+162 SYNSNSTLFSQ

-195 IDRGLGDGGNFYV
+195 IDRGLGDGGNFFV

-225 KAYSDTDYEKMEL
+225 KAYSDTDFEKMEL

-352 NCSDV
+352 NCSEV

-457 KIITKRVSSS
+457 KIITKKVSSS

-507 TSNTDGNA
+507 TSNTTDSVSVDFSKYEG
-515 SIDLSEYDGKSFGS
+515 ESFNS
-529 KIIRLYSDT
+529 KNIRLYSDT
-538 KGIPSGTNIVYRLYN
+538 KGIPSGTNIVYKLYN
-553 SSNEEVSSGYSVSNN
+553 ASNEEVSSGYSVSNN

-587 NYVVKAFYNDNEI
+587 NYVVKAFYNNNEI

-623 TPEHFDSIRDDL
+623 TPEHFNSIRDDL

-640 LGADLDFSEDTGPGG
+640 LGADLDFRDVTSAGG
-655 KFANEASYCPGKY
+655 DLSYDKSVCSDGH
-668 LGWKAINGF
+668 GWQAINGF

-688 KGLYQNNYI
+688 KNMSQNNLLSCDGGQTNAYI
-697 SCWKDNDLYTQ
+697 DNN
-708 YAVTGNGIFN
+708 NGIFSN
-718 KLINNVT
+718 LSNSVT
-725 IKNLVLEDNYIGCA
+725 IKNIVLENNSLYCNGS
-739 EFNDNKNCGLLASY
+739 CGLLATDY
-753 YLANNGDF
+753 NGTDGS
-761 NDKTVYSGNFEN
+761 KAVFEN
-773 LVFRNN
+773 IVMKNN
-779 SVIGAGSSISS
+779 FIVNSLDINGEG
-790 GGLFGYFSSP
+790 GGLFDQMRGDSISFKNIYIDIDNKHLPSGFSSRG
-800 LGNITFKN
+800 LLATYIFTSNSGADISNVSLNGNFYGTN
-808 MYIYDNKIA
+808 DNEHNDALLVYTTKINGKF
-817 SESEFLK
+817 S
-824 EVSSL
+824 
-829 VDTIDADNLEVSNI
+829 VSN
-843 RIDGTHIGKYND
+843 
-855 GSGDAVLGY
+855 V
-864 KLYGYNNLKINNILS
+864 LS
-879 TMSGENIG
+879 TMRASDVNS
-887 GNLFYEAL
+887 NLFNYIDSVNYSL
-895 YRDNVDINGINMFR
+895 NNINMIR
-909 IGNNQ
+909 VNG
-914 DNLCNSYDK
+914 DSMCSEEDTTC
-923 DCNNAGTN
+923 DSTN

-951 SWENFDENWVMKTVD
+951 SWEKFDENWVMKTVD

-1031 VPQKSGK
+1031 IPQKSGK

-1112 GSGESY
+1112 GSGDSY

-1141 EEMTVTFDASGGVV
+1141 EEMTVTFDANGGVV

-1190 TMVSYSDEVSCTELV
+1190 TMVSYSDEVSCTDLV

-1273 ADGSGKTYFEGELI
+1273 ADGSGKTYFEGELV
-1287 GKDDAVLENNTFKL
+1287 GKDDVVLENNTFKL

-1333 GEDFKKKIEHSDRY
+1333 KEDFLKKIEHSERY
-1347 SVEVDTKNIDGKE
+1347 GVEVDTKNIDGKE

-1423 YDSDINSADLLRVR
+1423 YDSDINSADILRVR

>member
-1 MKKKR
+1 
-6 IVLIM
+6 M
-11 GVIGFIVGGS
+11 GVIGVILGGS

-100 TVIDYVD
+100 TVIDYVG
-107 DTTKEDKAIPSSYDL
+107 DTTKEDKVIPSSYDL

-127 KNYVSPVGNQGNMG
+127 KNYVSPVGNQGSLG
-141 LCWTFGTTG
+141 LCWTFSTTG

-195 IDRGLGDGGNFYV
+195 IDRGLGDGGNFFV

-507 TSNTDGNA
+507 TSNTTDNV
-515 SIDLSEYDGKSFGS
+515 SVDFSKYEGKSFNS
-529 KIIRLYSDT
+529 KNIRLYSDT

-573 NINANLYLDSINSG
+573 NINANLYFDSINSG

-623 TPEHFDSIRDDL
+623 TPEHFNSIRDDL

-640 LGADLDFSEDTGPGG
+640 LGADLDFRDVTSAGGDLSYDKSVCSEGH
-655 KFANEASYCPGKY
+655 
-668 LGWKAINGF
+668 GWQAINGF

-688 KGLYQNNYI
+688 KNMSQNNLLSCDGGQTNAYI
-697 SCWKDNDLYTQ
+697 ENN
-708 YAVTGNGIFN
+708 NGIFSN
-718 KLINNVT
+718 LSNSVT
-725 IKNLVLEDNYIGCA
+725 IKNIVLEDNSLYCNGS
-739 EFNDNKNCGLLASY
+739 CGLLATNY
-753 YLANNGDF
+753 NGTDGS
-761 NDKTVYSGNFEN
+761 KAVFEN
-773 LVFRNN
+773 IVMKNN
-779 SVIGAGSSISS
+779 FIVNSLDINGEG
-790 GGLFGYFSSP
+790 GGLFDQMRGDSISFKNIYIDIDNKYLPSGFSSRG
-800 LGNITFKN
+800 LLATYIFTSNSGADISNVSLNGNFYGTN
-808 MYIYDNKIA
+808 DNEHNDALLVYTAKINGKF
-817 SESEFLK
+817 S
-824 EVSSL
+824 
-829 VDTIDADNLEVSNI
+829 VSN
-843 RIDGTHIGKYND
+843 
-855 GSGDAVLGY
+855 V
-864 KLYGYNNLKINNILS
+864 LS
-879 TMSGENIG
+879 TMRASNVNS
-887 GNLFYEAL
+887 NLFNYL
-895 YRDNVDINGINMFR
+895 DSVNYSLNNINMIR
-909 IGNNQ
+909 VNG
-914 DNLCNSYDK
+914 DSMCSEEDTTC
-923 DCNNAGTN
+923 DSTN

-1112 GSGESY
+1112 GSGDSY

-1155 NPESKI
+1155 NPNSKI

-1287 GKDDAVLENNTFKL
+1287 GKDDVVLENNTFKL

-1333 GEDFKKKIEHSDRY
+1333 GEDFKKKIEHSERY
-1347 SVEVDTKNIDGKE
+1347 GVEVDTKNIDGKE